1 MSKKKLTAK
10 RKKQLLTMFAV
21 AGVMGNTG
29 IAPTMALA
37 DTLTPTAETATEQ
50 TQANEAKEAI
60 DQTIQNV
67 TEPLVN
73 PTDSTTT
80 ASDSLATTEEAADE
94 TTENTQEQAIE
105 QEQATAAT
113 AESEGDAT
121 NPTAEAPKVAQKA
134 NVAAASKI
142 TGTWGTSSYTFDEN
156 TGVLTIGAGE
166 LSGNEESPWNS
177 GTVNLEAIKKIVLS
191 GKVVA
196 PENSKFLFSTSTS
209 GKDLTNVTEIEGLS
223 QLDTSKVTAMSYM
236 FYGMSSVTSLDVSS
250 FDTSKVTTMD
260 YMFKGMSRLTSL
272 DVSGFDTSKVT
283 EMSKMFA
290 DTPLKKLILGD
301 TFKFVGVEG
310 SLTSAWKRED
320 GKGKAYTAEDFMKN
334 YGTGDLTAG
343 TYVSVEIGTWGTSPY
358 NFDETTGTLTIEAG
372 ELSGYKESP
381 WSENK
386 KVDAKAIKKIVLSG
400 KVVAPENSFLLFSG
414 NTSADK
420 PTNVTEIEGLSQ
432 LDTSNVTDM
441 SKMFKGMSSITS
453 LDVSGFD
460 TSKVTNMQHMFSGM
474 SSVTSLDLSNFD
486 TSKVTNMNYMFADT
500 PLKKL
505 ILGDTFKFVGGA
517 GALTS
522 TWMREDG
529 KGTFYSAAD
538 FMKNYGTGDL
548 TAGTYVSVET
558 DTWGT
563 SPYMFDEDT
572 GTLTIGAGKLSGYK
586 ESPWSSDKVDSKAIK
601 KIVLSGKV
609 VAPENSM
616 SLFSGKDTNHE
627 LTNVTEIEGLSQLDT
642 SKVKNMSWMFCG
654 LSSVTSLDISGF
666 DTSNVTDMAC
676 MFYGMNSITSL
687 EVSSFDTSNV
697 KDMQKMFRHMS
708 SVTSLDLSNFD
719 TSEVTTMNYMFADTP
734 LKKLILGDT
743 FKFVDGTGALTSA
756 WKREDGK
763 GKAYTADDF
772 IKNYGTGDLTAG
784 TYVSATG
791 WWGTSPYNFDENTGT
806 LTIEAGELSGYAE
819 SPWNS
824 GTVDIEAIK
833 KIVLSGKVVAPENSN
848 YLFSTSTAN
857 NDLTNVTEI
866 EGLSQLDTSNVTDMR
881 YMFFGMSSVTGL
893 DVSSFD
899 TSNVTNMYDMF
910 YNLSRVT
917 SLDVSGFDTSN
928 VTSMPYMFTN
938 TSLKKLTLGDTFKFV
953 NGEGDLTSAW
963 KREDGKG
970 TFYSA
975 KDFMK
980 NYGTGDLT
988 AGTYVS
994 VETGTWGTSPYTFD
1008 ENTGVLT
1015 IGAGE
1020 LSSYKE
1026 SPWSENKKVDATAIK
1041 KIVLSGKVVAP
1052 ENSFLL
1058 FSGNTSADKPTNVT
1072 EIEGLSQLDTSNVTD
1087 MSKMFKGMSSI
1098 TSLDVSGFDTSKVT
1112 NMQHMFSG
1120 MSSVTSLDVSGF
1132 DTSNVTDMA
1141 NMFRGM
1147 SSVTSLDLSGF
1158 DTSKVTDMSDMFL
1171 KAPLKK
1177 LILGNH
1183 FKAVGDTGLSAP
1195 KALNDGDQ
1203 LTGNWI
1209 REDGQSKGYSPA
1221 DFMTNYGT
1229 GDLTAGTYVAELVK
1243 SELKPQEYHVGDVN
1257 ITGTYTGD
1265 MSLGRLT
1272 VNGKVV
1278 SWGGSFKDGQF
1289 SYYVGVGKLKVGDK
1303 VVLDGYNK
1311 EKELIDSKE
1320 IEVIS
1325 ESSGSIDQVD
1335 TYKLGDSTITGT
1347 YTGDIHKGKLVVNG
1361 EVISW
1366 GGTYKDGKF
1375 SYYVNS
1381 QIIKAG
1387 DQATIQGYDKFDT
1400 PLGDP
1405 QPVTIGEQLGQL
1417 TEAHRVGISTVIEGS
1432 YTGDVYQGILL
1443 VNGEKV
1449 SQGGSFKDG
1458 KFSYYV
1464 GNLKVSEDDQVVL
1477 MGANNRGQQIPG
1489 SEIGVTIQTPTAE
1502 INELTYKLGTQTIK
1516 GAYGSDT
1523 QVHQGHLFVN
1533 GKLIS
1538 KGGSFKDGAISYYVK
1553 PDLIKADDQVTMNFY
1568 DGSGNLLAENQT
1580 VSVN

>member
-1 MSKKKLTAK
+1 
-10 RKKQLLTMFAV
+10 MFAV

-50 TQANEAKEAI
+50 TQANEAKEVI

-67 TEPLVN
+67 TDPLVN

-80 ASDSLATTEEAADE
+80 ASDSLATTDE
-94 TTENTQEQAIE
+94 TTDDTQDQATE
-105 QEQATAAT
+105 QEQATAPT

-121 NPTAEAPKVAQKA
+121 NPTAEAPKVAKKA
-134 NVAAASKI
+134 NVVAASEI
-142 TGTWGTSSYTFDEN
+142 TGTWGTSPYTFDEN

-166 LSGNEESPWNS
+166 LSGYTESPWSENKN
-177 GTVNLEAIKKIVLS
+177 VDAEAIKKIVLS

-196 PENSKFLFSTSTS
+196 PKNS
-209 GKDLTNVTEIEGLS
+209 
-223 QLDTSKVTAMSYM
+223 
-236 FYGMSSVTSLDVSS
+236 
-250 FDTSKVTTMD
+250 
-260 YMFKGMSRLTSL
+260 R
-272 DVSGFDTSKVT
+272 
-283 EMSKMFA
+283 
-290 DTPLKKLILGD
+290 
-301 TFKFVGVEG
+301 
-310 SLTSAWKRED
+310 
-320 GKGKAYTAEDFMKN
+320 
-334 YGTGDLTAG
+334 
-343 TYVSVEIGTWGTSPY
+343 
-358 NFDETTGTLTIEAG
+358 
-372 ELSGYKESP
+372 
-381 WSENK
+381 
-386 KVDAKAIKKIVLSG
+386 
-400 KVVAPENSFLLFSG
+400 LLFSG
-414 NTSADK
+414 NTPAEK
-420 PTNVTEIEGLSQ
+420 LTNVTEIEGLSQ

-441 SKMFKGMSSITS
+441 SYMFFGMSSVTS
-453 LDVSGFD
+453 LDVSSFD
-460 TSKVTNMQHMFSGM
+460 TSNVTTMSYMFYGM
-474 SSVTSLDLSNFD
+474 SSVTGLDVSNFDTSNVTTMGYMFKGMGSVTSLDLSNFD
-486 TSKVTNMNYMFADT
+486 TSNVTDMTDMFFGT
-500 PLKKL
+500 SLKKL
-505 ILGDTFKFVGGA
+505 ILGDTFKFV
-517 GALTS
+517 
-522 TWMREDG
+522 
-529 KGTFYSAAD
+529 
-538 FMKNYGTGDL
+538 
-548 TAGTYVSVET
+548 
-558 DTWGT
+558 
-563 SPYMFDEDT
+563 
-572 GTLTIGAGKLSGYK
+572 AGK
-586 ESPWSSDKVDSKAIK
+586 
-601 KIVLSGKV
+601 
-609 VAPENSM
+609 
-616 SLFSGKDTNHE
+616 
-627 LTNVTEIEGLSQLDT
+627 
-642 SKVKNMSWMFCG
+642 
-654 LSSVTSLDISGF
+654 
-666 DTSNVTDMAC
+666 
-676 MFYGMNSITSL
+676 
-687 EVSSFDTSNV
+687 
-697 KDMQKMFRHMS
+697 
-708 SVTSLDLSNFD
+708 
-719 TSEVTTMNYMFADTP
+719 
-734 LKKLILGDT
+734 
-743 FKFVDGTGALTSA
+743 GALTSA

-763 GKAYTADDF
+763 GKAYTA
-772 IKNYGTGDLTAG
+772 A
-784 TYVSATG
+784 
-791 WWGTSPYNFDENTGT
+791 
-806 LTIEAGELSGYAE
+806 
-819 SPWNS
+819 
-824 GTVDIEAIK
+824 
-833 KIVLSGKVVAPENSN
+833 
-848 YLFSTSTAN
+848 
-857 NDLTNVTEI
+857 
-866 EGLSQLDTSNVTDMR
+866 
-881 YMFFGMSSVTGL
+881 
-893 DVSSFD
+893 
-899 TSNVTNMYDMF
+899 
-910 YNLSRVT
+910 
-917 SLDVSGFDTSN
+917 
-928 VTSMPYMFTN
+928 
-938 TSLKKLTLGDTFKFV
+938 
-953 NGEGDLTSAW
+953 
-963 KREDGKG
+963 
-970 TFYSA
+970 
-975 KDFMK
+975 DFMK

-994 VETGTWGTSPYTFD
+994 VETGTWGTSPYMFD

-1015 IGAGE
+1015 IEAGE
-1020 LSSYKE
+1020 LSGYEE
-1026 SPWSENKKVDATAIK
+1026 SPWNSDKVDSEAIK
-1041 KIVLSGKVVAP
+1041 KIVLAGKVVAP
-1052 ENSFLL
+1052 EDSAYL
-1058 FSGNTSADKPTNVT
+1058 FSSDLTGSKYLNNLT
-1072 EIEGLSQLDTSNVTD
+1072 EIEGLNQLDTSNVTNMREMFKEMSNLTSLDVSSFDTSKVTD
-1087 MSKMFKGMSSI
+1087 MSYMFYRNGV
-1098 TSLDVSGFDTSKVT
+1098 TSLDVSGFDISKVT
-1112 NMQHMFSG
+1112 VMSYMFLGMKNITNLDVNGWNTSNVTSMYGMFSG

-1147 SSVTSLDLSGF
+1147 SSVTSLDVSGF
-1158 DTSKVTDMSDMFL
+1158 DTSNVTTMENMFYNISSVTSLDLSVFDTSNVTTMQDMF
-1171 KAPLKK
+1171 KDTPLAK
-1177 LILGNH
+1177 LTLGDH
-1183 FKAVGDTGLSAP
+1183 FKAVGDTKLSAP
-1195 KALNDGDQ
+1195 KALNEGDQ

-1417 TEAHRVGISTVIEGS
+1417 TEAHRVGISTVIEGN

-1489 SEIGVTIQTPTAE
+1489 SEIDVTIQTPTAE
-1502 INELTYKLGTQTIK
+1502 INELTYKIGTQTIK

>member
-37 DTLTPTAETATEQ
+37 DTLSPTAETSTEQ
-50 TQANEAKEAI
+50 TQANEAKEVI

-80 ASDSLATTEEAADE
+80 TSDSLAQTDE
-94 TTENTQEQAIE
+94 TTDDTQDQATE

-134 NVAAASKI
+134 NVAATSEI
-142 TGTWGTSSYTFDEN
+142 TGTWGTSPYTFDEN

-166 LSGNEESPWNS
+166 LSGYKESPWNS
-177 GTVNLEAIKKIVLS
+177 KKVDAKSIKKIVLS

-196 PENSKFLFSTSTS
+196 PEDSRRLFSYSY
-209 GKDLTNVTEIEGLS
+209 LANVTEIEGLS
-223 QLDTSKVTAMSYM
+223 QLDTSNVTNMEYM
-236 FYGMSSVTSLDVSS
+236 FHGMRSVTSLDVSG
-250 FDTSKVTTMD
+250 FDTSNVTNMD
-260 YMFKGMSRLTSL
+260 AMFYSMSNVTSL

-283 EMSKMFA
+283 EMAFMFDSMSRLTSLDLNSFDTSNVAYMGDMFRRMSSLTSLDLSNFDTSKVTDMGAMFA

-301 TFKFVGVEG
+301 TFKFVGSG
-310 SLTSAWKRED
+310 SENAKLTSAWKRAD
-320 GKGKAYTAEDFMKN
+320 GKGKVYT
-334 YGTGDLTAG
+334 
-343 TYVSVEIGTWGTSPY
+343 
-358 NFDETTGTLTIEAG
+358 
-372 ELSGYKESP
+372 
-381 WSENK
+381 
-386 KVDAKAIKKIVLSG
+386 
-400 KVVAPENSFLLFSG
+400 
-414 NTSADK
+414 
-420 PTNVTEIEGLSQ
+420 
-432 LDTSNVTDM
+432 
-441 SKMFKGMSSITS
+441 
-453 LDVSGFD
+453 
-460 TSKVTNMQHMFSGM
+460 
-474 SSVTSLDLSNFD
+474 
-486 TSKVTNMNYMFADT
+486 
-500 PLKKL
+500 
-505 ILGDTFKFVGGA
+505 
-517 GALTS
+517 
-522 TWMREDG
+522 
-529 KGTFYSAAD
+529 AAD
-538 FMKNYGTGDL
+538 FM
-548 TAGTYVSVET
+548 
-558 DTWGT
+558 
-563 SPYMFDEDT
+563 
-572 GTLTIGAGKLSGYK
+572 
-586 ESPWSSDKVDSKAIK
+586 
-601 KIVLSGKV
+601 
-609 VAPENSM
+609 
-616 SLFSGKDTNHE
+616 
-627 LTNVTEIEGLSQLDT
+627 
-642 SKVKNMSWMFCG
+642 
-654 LSSVTSLDISGF
+654 
-666 DTSNVTDMAC
+666 
-676 MFYGMNSITSL
+676 
-687 EVSSFDTSNV
+687 
-697 KDMQKMFRHMS
+697 
-708 SVTSLDLSNFD
+708 
-719 TSEVTTMNYMFADTP
+719 
-734 LKKLILGDT
+734 
-743 FKFVDGTGALTSA
+743 
-756 WKREDGK
+756 
-763 GKAYTADDF
+763 
-772 IKNYGTGDLTAG
+772 KNYGTGDLTAG

-806 LTIEAGELSGYAE
+806 LTIEAGELSGYE
-819 SPWNS
+819 KSPWNS
-824 GTVDIEAIK
+824 GTVDYEAIK
-833 KIVLSGKVVAPENSN
+833 KIVLSGKVVAPKYSG
-848 YLFSTSTAN
+848 YLFSSTYTGKQ
-857 NDLTNVTEI
+857 LKNVTEI

-881 YMFFGMSSVTGL
+881 CMFSDMRSVINL
-893 DVSSFD
+893 DVSGFD
-899 TSNVTNMYDMF
+899 TSNVTSMNYMFKNM
-910 YNLSRVT
+910 SSIT

-928 VTSMPYMFTN
+928 VTGMYTMFQGLSRV
-938 TSLKKLTLGDTFKFV
+938 TSLDLSNFDTHKVTDMRDMFVDTPLKKLILGDTFKFV
-953 NGEGDLTSAW
+953 ESGSENAKLTSAW
-963 KREDGKG
+963 KREDGTGKVY
-970 TFYSA
+970 TA
-975 KDFMK
+975 EDFMK

-994 VETGTWGTSPYTFD
+994 VETGTWGTSPYMFD

-1015 IGAGE
+1015 IEAGE
-1020 LSSYKE
+1020 LSGYEE
-1026 SPWSENKKVDATAIK
+1026 SPWNSDKVDSEAIK
-1041 KIVLSGKVVAP
+1041 KIVLAGKVVAP
-1052 ENSFLL
+1052 EDSSNL
-1058 FSGNTSADKPTNVT
+1058 FSYSYLKNVT
-1072 EIEGLSQLDTSNVTD
+1072 EIDGLSQLDTSNVTD
-1087 MSKMFKGMSSI
+1087 MREMFRGMNSI
-1098 TSLDVSGFDTSKVT
+1098 TSLDLSGFDTSNVT
-1112 NMQHMFSG
+1112 NMKWMFG
-1120 MSSVTSLDVSGF
+1120 GGLRSVTSLDLSGF
-1132 DTSNVTDMA
+1132 DTSNVTDMYA
-1141 NMFRGM
+1141 MFYDM
-1147 SSVTSLDLSGF
+1147 SNLTSLDLSNF

-1171 KAPLKK
+1171 IVPLKK
-1177 LILGNH
+1177 LILGDH
-1183 FKAVGDTGLSAP
+1183 FKAVEDTKLSAP

-1347 YTGDIHKGKLVVNG
+1347 YTGDIYKGKLVVNG

-1417 TEAHRVGISTVIEGS
+1417 TEAHRVGISTVIEGN

-1489 SEIGVTIQTPTAE
+1489 SEIDVTIQTPTAE
-1502 INELTYKLGTQTIK
+1502 INELTYKIGTQTIK

>member
-21 AGVMGNTG
+21 AGVMGNAG

-37 DTLTPTAETATEQ
+37 DTLSPTAETATEQ
-50 TQANEAKEAI
+50 TQANEAKEVI

-80 ASDSLATTEEAADE
+80 TSDSLATTDEATDE
-94 TTENTQEQAIE
+94 TTENTQEQAKE

-134 NVAAASKI
+134 NVAATSEI
-142 TGTWGTSSYTFDEN
+142 TGTW
-156 TGVLTIGAGE
+156 V
-166 LSGNEESPWNS
+166 
-177 GTVNLEAIKKIVLS
+177 
-191 GKVVA
+191 
-196 PENSKFLFSTSTS
+196 
-209 GKDLTNVTEIEGLS
+209 
-223 QLDTSKVTAMSYM
+223 
-236 FYGMSSVTSLDVSS
+236 
-250 FDTSKVTTMD
+250 
-260 YMFKGMSRLTSL
+260 
-272 DVSGFDTSKVT
+272 
-283 EMSKMFA
+283 
-290 DTPLKKLILGD
+290 
-301 TFKFVGVEG
+301 
-310 SLTSAWKRED
+310 
-320 GKGKAYTAEDFMKN
+320 
-334 YGTGDLTAG
+334 
-343 TYVSVEIGTWGTSPY
+343 
-358 NFDETTGTLTIEAG
+358 
-372 ELSGYKESP
+372 
-381 WSENK
+381 
-386 KVDAKAIKKIVLSG
+386 
-400 KVVAPENSFLLFSG
+400 
-414 NTSADK
+414 
-420 PTNVTEIEGLSQ
+420 
-432 LDTSNVTDM
+432 
-441 SKMFKGMSSITS
+441 
-453 LDVSGFD
+453 
-460 TSKVTNMQHMFSGM
+460 
-474 SSVTSLDLSNFD
+474 
-486 TSKVTNMNYMFADT
+486 
-500 PLKKL
+500 
-505 ILGDTFKFVGGA
+505 
-517 GALTS
+517 
-522 TWMREDG
+522 
-529 KGTFYSAAD
+529 
-538 FMKNYGTGDL
+538 
-548 TAGTYVSVET
+548 
-558 DTWGT
+558 
-563 SPYMFDEDT
+563 
-572 GTLTIGAGKLSGYK
+572 
-586 ESPWSSDKVDSKAIK
+586 
-601 KIVLSGKV
+601 
-609 VAPENSM
+609 
-616 SLFSGKDTNHE
+616 
-627 LTNVTEIEGLSQLDT
+627 
-642 SKVKNMSWMFCG
+642 
-654 LSSVTSLDISGF
+654 
-666 DTSNVTDMAC
+666 
-676 MFYGMNSITSL
+676 
-687 EVSSFDTSNV
+687 
-697 KDMQKMFRHMS
+697 
-708 SVTSLDLSNFD
+708 
-719 TSEVTTMNYMFADTP
+719 
-734 LKKLILGDT
+734 
-743 FKFVDGTGALTSA
+743 
-756 WKREDGK
+756 
-763 GKAYTADDF
+763 
-772 IKNYGTGDLTAG
+772 
-784 TYVSATG
+784 
-791 WWGTSPYNFDENTGT
+791 
-806 LTIEAGELSGYAE
+806 
-819 SPWNS
+819 
-824 GTVDIEAIK
+824 
-833 KIVLSGKVVAPENSN
+833 
-848 YLFSTSTAN
+848 
-857 NDLTNVTEI
+857 
-866 EGLSQLDTSNVTDMR
+866 
-881 YMFFGMSSVTGL
+881 
-893 DVSSFD
+893 
-899 TSNVTNMYDMF
+899 
-910 YNLSRVT
+910 
-917 SLDVSGFDTSN
+917 
-928 VTSMPYMFTN
+928 
-938 TSLKKLTLGDTFKFV
+938 
-953 NGEGDLTSAW
+953 
-963 KREDGKG
+963 
-970 TFYSA
+970 
-975 KDFMK
+975 
-980 NYGTGDLT
+980 
-988 AGTYVS
+988 
-994 VETGTWGTSPYTFD
+994 TSPYTFD

-1015 IGAGE
+1015 IEAGE
-1020 LSSYKE
+1020 LSGYEE
-1026 SPWSENKKVDATAIK
+1026 SPWNSDKVDSEAIK
-1041 KIVLSGKVVAP
+1041 KIVLAGKVVAP
-1052 ENSFLL
+1052 EDSAYL
-1058 FSGNTSADKPTNVT
+1058 FSSDLTGSKYLNNLT
-1072 EIEGLSQLDTSNVTD
+1072 EIEGLNQLDTSNVTNMCEMFKEMSNLTSLDVSSFDTSKVTD
-1087 MSKMFKGMSSI
+1087 MSYMFYRNGV

-1112 NMQHMFSG
+1112 VMSYMFLGMKNITNLDVNGWNTSNVTSMYGMFSG

-1132 DTSNVTDMA
+1132 DTCNVTTMRE
-1141 NMFRGM
+1141 MFREMGNL
-1147 SSVTSLDLSGF
+1147 TSLDLSGF
-1158 DTSKVTDMSDMFL
+1158 DTSNVTDMSTMFYDMDNLTSLDVSSFDTS
-1171 KAPLKK
+1171 KVTTMGSMFKNTPLAK
-1177 LILGNH
+1177 LTLGDH

-1489 SEIGVTIQTPTAE
+1489 SEIDVTIQTPTAE
-1502 INELTYKLGTQTIK
+1502 INELTYKIGTQTIK

>member
-1 MSKKKLTAK
+1 
-10 RKKQLLTMFAV
+10 MFAV

-50 TQANEAKEAI
+50 TQANEAKEVI

-67 TEPLVN
+67 TDPLVN

-80 ASDSLATTEEAADE
+80 ASDSLATTDE
-94 TTENTQEQAIE
+94 TTDDTQD
-105 QEQATAAT
+105 QATAPT

-121 NPTAEAPKVAQKA
+121 NPTAEAPKVAKKA
-134 NVAAASKI
+134 NVVAASEI
-142 TGTWGTSSYTFDEN
+142 TGTWGTSPYTFDEN

-166 LSGNEESPWNS
+166 LSGYTESPWSENKN
-177 GTVNLEAIKKIVLS
+177 VDAEAIKKIVLS

-196 PENSKFLFSTSTS
+196 PKNSRLLFSGNTPAEKLTNVTEIEGLSQLDTSNVTDMWKMFKDMSSITSLDVSGFDTSNVTDMRSMFYGMSSVTSLDVSNFDTSKVTFMSYMFADAPLKKLTLGDTFKFVEANASLTSAWKREDGKGTFYSAEDFMKNYGTGDLTAGTYVSVETDTWGTSPYMFDKDTGTLTIGAGELSGYKESPWSSNKVDNKAIKKIVLAGKVVAPENSNYLFSTSTV

-223 QLDTSKVTAMSYM
+223 QLDTSNVTDMSYM
-236 FYGMSSVTSLDVSS
+236 FFGMSSVTSLDVSS
-250 FDTSKVTTMD
+250 FDTSNVTTMSYMFYGMSSVTGLD
-260 YMFKGMSRLTSL
+260 VSNFDTSNVTTMGYMFKGMGSVTSL
-272 DVSGFDTSKVT
+272 DLSNFDTSNVT
-283 EMSKMFA
+283 DMTDMFFG
-290 DTPLKKLILGD
+290 TSLKKLILGD
-301 TFKFVGVEG
+301 TFKFVAGKG
-310 SLTSAWKRED
+310 ALASAWKRED
-320 GKGKAYTAEDFMKN
+320 GKGKAYTAADFMKN

-372 ELSGYKESP
+372 ELSG
-381 WSENK
+381 
-386 KVDAKAIKKIVLSG
+386 
-400 KVVAPENSFLLFSG
+400 
-414 NTSADK
+414 
-420 PTNVTEIEGLSQ
+420 
-432 LDTSNVTDM
+432 
-441 SKMFKGMSSITS
+441 
-453 LDVSGFD
+453 
-460 TSKVTNMQHMFSGM
+460 
-474 SSVTSLDLSNFD
+474 
-486 TSKVTNMNYMFADT
+486 
-500 PLKKL
+500 
-505 ILGDTFKFVGGA
+505 FV
-517 GALTS
+517 
-522 TWMREDG
+522 
-529 KGTFYSAAD
+529 
-538 FMKNYGTGDL
+538 
-548 TAGTYVSVET
+548 
-558 DTWGT
+558 
-563 SPYMFDEDT
+563 
-572 GTLTIGAGKLSGYK
+572 
-586 ESPWSSDKVDSKAIK
+586 
-601 KIVLSGKV
+601 
-609 VAPENSM
+609 
-616 SLFSGKDTNHE
+616 
-627 LTNVTEIEGLSQLDT
+627 
-642 SKVKNMSWMFCG
+642 
-654 LSSVTSLDISGF
+654 
-666 DTSNVTDMAC
+666 
-676 MFYGMNSITSL
+676 
-687 EVSSFDTSNV
+687 
-697 KDMQKMFRHMS
+697 
-708 SVTSLDLSNFD
+708 
-719 TSEVTTMNYMFADTP
+719 
-734 LKKLILGDT
+734 
-743 FKFVDGTGALTSA
+743 
-756 WKREDGK
+756 
-763 GKAYTADDF
+763 
-772 IKNYGTGDLTAG
+772 
-784 TYVSATG
+784 
-791 WWGTSPYNFDENTGT
+791 
-806 LTIEAGELSGYAE
+806 
-819 SPWNS
+819 
-824 GTVDIEAIK
+824 
-833 KIVLSGKVVAPENSN
+833 
-848 YLFSTSTAN
+848 
-857 NDLTNVTEI
+857 
-866 EGLSQLDTSNVTDMR
+866 
-881 YMFFGMSSVTGL
+881 
-893 DVSSFD
+893 
-899 TSNVTNMYDMF
+899 
-910 YNLSRVT
+910 
-917 SLDVSGFDTSN
+917 
-928 VTSMPYMFTN
+928 
-938 TSLKKLTLGDTFKFV
+938 
-953 NGEGDLTSAW
+953 
-963 KREDGKG
+963 
-970 TFYSA
+970 
-975 KDFMK
+975 
-980 NYGTGDLT
+980 
-988 AGTYVS
+988 
-994 VETGTWGTSPYTFD
+994 
-1008 ENTGVLT
+1008 
-1015 IGAGE
+1015 
-1020 LSSYKE
+1020 E

-1147 SSVTSLDLSGF
+1147 SSVTSLDVSGF
-1158 DTSKVTDMSDMFL
+1158 DTSNVTTMENMFYNISSVTSLDLSVFDTSNVTTMQDMF
-1171 KAPLKK
+1171 KDTPLAK
-1177 LILGNH
+1177 LTLGDH
-1183 FKAVGDTGLSAP
+1183 FKAVGDTKLSAP

-1449 SQGGSFKDG
+1449 SQGGRFKDG

-1489 SEIGVTIQTPTAE
+1489 SEIDVTIQTPTAE
-1502 INELTYKLGTQTIK
+1502 INELTYKIGTQTIK

>member
-21 AGVMGNTG
+21 AGVMGNAG
-29 IAPTMALA
+29 IALTMALA
-37 DTLTPTAETATEQ
+37 DTLSPTAETATEQ
-50 TQANEAKEAI
+50 TQANEAKEVI

-80 ASDSLATTEEAADE
+80 TSDSLAQTDE
-94 TTENTQEQAIE
+94 TTDDTQDQATE

-113 AESEGDAT
+113 AESEGNAT

-134 NVAAASKI
+134 NVAATSEI
-142 TGTWGTSSYTFDEN
+142 TGTWGTSPYTFDEN

-166 LSGNEESPWNS
+166 LSGYKESPWNS
-177 GTVNLEAIKKIVLS
+177 KKVDAKSIKKIVLS

-196 PENSKFLFSTSTS
+196 PEDSRRLFSYSY
-209 GKDLTNVTEIEGLS
+209 LANVTEIEGLS
-223 QLDTSKVTAMSYM
+223 QLDTSNVTNMEYM
-236 FYGMSSVTSLDVSS
+236 FHGMRSVTSLDVSG
-250 FDTSKVTTMD
+250 FDTSNVTNMD
-260 YMFKGMSRLTSL
+260 AMFYSMSNVTSL

-283 EMSKMFA
+283 EMAFMFDSMSRLTSLDLNSFDTSKVTVMDSMFFGMQSLTSLDISGFDTSNVAYMGDMFRRMSSLTSLDLSNFDTSKVTDMGAMFA

-301 TFKFVGVEG
+301 TFKFVESG
-310 SLTSAWKRED
+310 SENAKLTSAWKRAD
-320 GKGKAYTAEDFMKN
+320 DKGKVYT
-334 YGTGDLTAG
+334 
-343 TYVSVEIGTWGTSPY
+343 
-358 NFDETTGTLTIEAG
+358 
-372 ELSGYKESP
+372 
-381 WSENK
+381 
-386 KVDAKAIKKIVLSG
+386 
-400 KVVAPENSFLLFSG
+400 
-414 NTSADK
+414 
-420 PTNVTEIEGLSQ
+420 
-432 LDTSNVTDM
+432 
-441 SKMFKGMSSITS
+441 
-453 LDVSGFD
+453 
-460 TSKVTNMQHMFSGM
+460 
-474 SSVTSLDLSNFD
+474 
-486 TSKVTNMNYMFADT
+486 
-500 PLKKL
+500 
-505 ILGDTFKFVGGA
+505 
-517 GALTS
+517 
-522 TWMREDG
+522 
-529 KGTFYSAAD
+529 AAD
-538 FMKNYGTGDL
+538 FM
-548 TAGTYVSVET
+548 
-558 DTWGT
+558 
-563 SPYMFDEDT
+563 
-572 GTLTIGAGKLSGYK
+572 
-586 ESPWSSDKVDSKAIK
+586 
-601 KIVLSGKV
+601 
-609 VAPENSM
+609 
-616 SLFSGKDTNHE
+616 
-627 LTNVTEIEGLSQLDT
+627 
-642 SKVKNMSWMFCG
+642 
-654 LSSVTSLDISGF
+654 
-666 DTSNVTDMAC
+666 
-676 MFYGMNSITSL
+676 
-687 EVSSFDTSNV
+687 
-697 KDMQKMFRHMS
+697 
-708 SVTSLDLSNFD
+708 
-719 TSEVTTMNYMFADTP
+719 
-734 LKKLILGDT
+734 
-743 FKFVDGTGALTSA
+743 
-756 WKREDGK
+756 
-763 GKAYTADDF
+763 
-772 IKNYGTGDLTAG
+772 KNYGTGDLTAG

-806 LTIEAGELSGYAE
+806 LTIEAGELSGYE
-819 SPWNS
+819 KSPWNS
-824 GTVDIEAIK
+824 GTVDYEAIK
-833 KIVLSGKVVAPENSN
+833 KIVLSGKVVAPKYSG
-848 YLFSTSTAN
+848 YLFSSTYTGKQ
-857 NDLTNVTEI
+857 LKNVTEI

-881 YMFFGMSSVTGL
+881 CMFS
-893 DVSSFD
+893 
-899 TSNVTNMYDMF
+899 DMR
-910 YNLSRVT
+910 SIT

-928 VTSMPYMFTN
+928 VTGMYTMFQGLSRV
-938 TSLKKLTLGDTFKFV
+938 TSLDLSNFDTHKVTDMRDMFVDTPLKKLILGDTFKFV
-953 NGEGDLTSAW
+953 ESGSENAKLTSAW
-963 KREDGKG
+963 KREDGTGKVY
-970 TFYSA
+970 TA
-975 KDFMK
+975 EDFMK

-994 VETGTWGTSPYTFD
+994 VETGTWGTSPYMFD

-1015 IGAGE
+1015 IEAGE
-1020 LSSYKE
+1020 LSGYKE
-1026 SPWSENKKVDATAIK
+1026 SPWNSGKVDYEAIK
-1041 KIVLSGKVVAP
+1041 KIVLAGKVVAP
-1052 ENSFLL
+1052 EDSAYL
-1058 FSGNTSADKPTNVT
+1058 FSSDLTGSKYLNNLT
-1072 EIEGLSQLDTSNVTD
+1072 EIEGLNQLDTSNVTNMSYMFKEMSNLTSLDVSSFDTSKVTD
-1087 MSKMFKGMSSI
+1087 MSYMFYRNGV

-1112 NMQHMFSG
+1112 VMSYMFLGMKNITNLDVNGWNTSNVTSMHGMFSG

-1132 DTSNVTDMA
+1132 DTCNVTTMRE
-1141 NMFRGM
+1141 MFREMGNL
-1147 SSVTSLDLSGF
+1147 TSLDLSGF
-1158 DTSKVTDMSDMFL
+1158 DTSNVTDMSTMFYDMDNLTSLDVSSFDTS
-1171 KAPLKK
+1171 KVTTMESMFKNTPLAK
-1177 LILGNH
+1177 LTLGDH
-1183 FKAVGDTGLSAP
+1183 FKAVEDTGLSAP

-1278 SWGGSFKDGQF
+1278 GWGGSFKDGQF
-1289 SYYVGVGKLKVGDK
+1289 SYYVGAGKLKVGDK

-1361 EVISW
+1361 EVVSW

-1489 SEIGVTIQTPTAE
+1489 SEIDVTIQTPTAE
-1502 INELTYKLGTQTIK
+1502 INELTYKIGTQTIK

>member
-50 TQANEAKEAI
+50 TQANEAKEVI

-67 TEPLVN
+67 TDPLVN

-80 ASDSLATTEEAADE
+80 ASDSLATTDE
-94 TTENTQEQAIE
+94 TTDDTQDQATE
-105 QEQATAAT
+105 QEQATAPT

-121 NPTAEAPKVAQKA
+121 NPTAEAPKVAKKA
-134 NVAAASKI
+134 NVVAASEI
-142 TGTWGTSSYTFDEN
+142 TGTWGTSPYTFDEN

-166 LSGNEESPWNS
+166 LSGYTESPWSENKN
-177 GTVNLEAIKKIVLS
+177 VDAEAIKKIVLS

-196 PENSKFLFSTSTS
+196 PKNSRLLFSGNTPAEKLTNVTEIEGLSQLDTSNVTDMWKMFKDMSSITSLDVSGFDTSNVTDMRSMFYGMSSVTSLDVSNFDTSKVTFMSYMFADAPLKKLTLGDTFKFVEANASLTSAWKREDGKGTFYSAEDFMKNYGTGDLTAGTYVSVETDTWGTSPYMFDKDTGTLTIGAGELSGYKESPWSSNKVDNKAIKKIVLAGKVVAPENSNYLFSTSTV

-223 QLDTSKVTAMSYM
+223 QLDTSNVTDMSYM
-236 FYGMSSVTSLDVSS
+236 FFGMSSVTSLDVSS
-250 FDTSKVTTMD
+250 FDTSNVTTMSYMFYGMSSVTGLD
-260 YMFKGMSRLTSL
+260 VSNFDTSNVTTMGYMFKGMGSVTSL
-272 DVSGFDTSKVT
+272 DLSNFDTSNVT
-283 EMSKMFA
+283 DMTDMFFG
-290 DTPLKKLILGD
+290 TSLKKLILGD
-301 TFKFVGVEG
+301 TFKFVAGKG
-310 SLTSAWKRED
+310 ALTSAWKRED
-320 GKGKAYTAEDFMKN
+320 GKGKAYTAADFMKN

-372 ELSGYKESP
+372 ELSG
-381 WSENK
+381 
-386 KVDAKAIKKIVLSG
+386 
-400 KVVAPENSFLLFSG
+400 
-414 NTSADK
+414 
-420 PTNVTEIEGLSQ
+420 
-432 LDTSNVTDM
+432 
-441 SKMFKGMSSITS
+441 
-453 LDVSGFD
+453 
-460 TSKVTNMQHMFSGM
+460 
-474 SSVTSLDLSNFD
+474 
-486 TSKVTNMNYMFADT
+486 
-500 PLKKL
+500 
-505 ILGDTFKFVGGA
+505 FV
-517 GALTS
+517 
-522 TWMREDG
+522 
-529 KGTFYSAAD
+529 
-538 FMKNYGTGDL
+538 
-548 TAGTYVSVET
+548 
-558 DTWGT
+558 
-563 SPYMFDEDT
+563 
-572 GTLTIGAGKLSGYK
+572 
-586 ESPWSSDKVDSKAIK
+586 
-601 KIVLSGKV
+601 
-609 VAPENSM
+609 
-616 SLFSGKDTNHE
+616 
-627 LTNVTEIEGLSQLDT
+627 
-642 SKVKNMSWMFCG
+642 
-654 LSSVTSLDISGF
+654 
-666 DTSNVTDMAC
+666 
-676 MFYGMNSITSL
+676 
-687 EVSSFDTSNV
+687 
-697 KDMQKMFRHMS
+697 
-708 SVTSLDLSNFD
+708 
-719 TSEVTTMNYMFADTP
+719 
-734 LKKLILGDT
+734 
-743 FKFVDGTGALTSA
+743 
-756 WKREDGK
+756 
-763 GKAYTADDF
+763 
-772 IKNYGTGDLTAG
+772 
-784 TYVSATG
+784 
-791 WWGTSPYNFDENTGT
+791 
-806 LTIEAGELSGYAE
+806 
-819 SPWNS
+819 
-824 GTVDIEAIK
+824 
-833 KIVLSGKVVAPENSN
+833 
-848 YLFSTSTAN
+848 
-857 NDLTNVTEI
+857 
-866 EGLSQLDTSNVTDMR
+866 
-881 YMFFGMSSVTGL
+881 
-893 DVSSFD
+893 
-899 TSNVTNMYDMF
+899 
-910 YNLSRVT
+910 
-917 SLDVSGFDTSN
+917 
-928 VTSMPYMFTN
+928 
-938 TSLKKLTLGDTFKFV
+938 
-953 NGEGDLTSAW
+953 
-963 KREDGKG
+963 
-970 TFYSA
+970 
-975 KDFMK
+975 
-980 NYGTGDLT
+980 
-988 AGTYVS
+988 
-994 VETGTWGTSPYTFD
+994 
-1008 ENTGVLT
+1008 
-1015 IGAGE
+1015 
-1020 LSSYKE
+1020 E

-1147 SSVTSLDLSGF
+1147 SSVTSLDVSGF
-1158 DTSKVTDMSDMFL
+1158 DTSNVTTMENMFYNISSVTSLDLSVFDTSNVTTMQDMF
-1171 KAPLKK
+1171 KDTPLAK
-1177 LILGNH
+1177 LTLGDH
-1183 FKAVGDTGLSAP
+1183 FKAVGDTKLSAP
-1195 KALNDGDQ
+1195 KALNEGDQ

-1417 TEAHRVGISTVIEGS
+1417 TEAHRVGISTVIEGN

-1449 SQGGSFKDG
+1449 
-1458 KFSYYV
+1458 
-1464 GNLKVSEDDQVVL
+1464 
-1477 MGANNRGQQIPG
+1477 
-1489 SEIGVTIQTPTAE
+1489 
-1502 INELTYKLGTQTIK
+1502 
-1516 GAYGSDT
+1516 
-1523 QVHQGHLFVN
+1523 
-1533 GKLIS
+1533 
-1538 KGGSFKDGAISYYVK
+1538 
-1553 PDLIKADDQVTMNFY
+1553 
-1568 DGSGNLLAENQT
+1568 
-1580 VSVN
+1580 

>member
-37 DTLTPTAETATEQ
+37 DTLTQTAETATEQ
-50 TQANEAKEAI
+50 TQANEAKEVI

-67 TEPLVN
+67 TDPLVN

-80 ASDSLATTEEAADE
+80 TSDSLATTDEATDD
-94 TTENTQEQAIE
+94 TQD
-105 QEQATAAT
+105 QATAAT

-142 TGTWGTSSYTFDEN
+142 TGTWGTSPYTFDEN

-166 LSGNEESPWNS
+166 LSGYKESPWYGNKK
-177 GTVNLEAIKKIVLS
+177 VDPKAIKKIVLS

-196 PENSKFLFSTSTS
+196 PKDSERLFC
-209 GKDLTNVTEIEGLS
+209 NVNFNNLTEIEGLS
-223 QLDTSKVTAMSYM
+223 QLDTSNVTSMVSMFSTLSSLTSLDVSGFDTSNVTTMENMFYDISSIKSLDVSGFDTSNVTNMKSMFQSLSSLTSLDVSGFDTNKVTDMTKMFSGLSSVTSLDVSGFDTSNVTNMSNMFSGLSNLTSLDVSSFDTSNVTTMGYM
-236 FYGMSSVTSLDVSS
+236 FGDMSNITSLDVSGFDTSNVTTMSNMFYNMKSVTSLDVSSFDTSNVTTMFAMFAGMSSVTSLDVSS
-250 FDTSKVTTMD
+250 FDTSKVTTMS
-260 YMFKGMSRLTSL
+260 YMFDDMSNITSL

-283 EMSKMFA
+283 TMSYMFA
-290 DTPLKKLILGD
+290 DTSPKKLILGD
-301 TFKFVGVEG
+301 TFKFVEKNG
-310 SLTSAWKRED
+310 SYAGLTSAWKRED
-320 GKGKAYTAEDFMKN
+320 GKGKAYTAKDFMKN

-343 TYVSVEIGTWGTSPY
+343 TYVS
-358 NFDETTGTLTIEAG
+358 
-372 ELSGYKESP
+372 
-381 WSENK
+381 
-386 KVDAKAIKKIVLSG
+386 
-400 KVVAPENSFLLFSG
+400 
-414 NTSADK
+414 
-420 PTNVTEIEGLSQ
+420 
-432 LDTSNVTDM
+432 
-441 SKMFKGMSSITS
+441 
-453 LDVSGFD
+453 
-460 TSKVTNMQHMFSGM
+460 
-474 SSVTSLDLSNFD
+474 
-486 TSKVTNMNYMFADT
+486 
-500 PLKKL
+500 
-505 ILGDTFKFVGGA
+505 
-517 GALTS
+517 
-522 TWMREDG
+522 
-529 KGTFYSAAD
+529 
-538 FMKNYGTGDL
+538 
-548 TAGTYVSVET
+548 
-558 DTWGT
+558 
-563 SPYMFDEDT
+563 
-572 GTLTIGAGKLSGYK
+572 
-586 ESPWSSDKVDSKAIK
+586 
-601 KIVLSGKV
+601 
-609 VAPENSM
+609 
-616 SLFSGKDTNHE
+616 
-627 LTNVTEIEGLSQLDT
+627 
-642 SKVKNMSWMFCG
+642 
-654 LSSVTSLDISGF
+654 
-666 DTSNVTDMAC
+666 
-676 MFYGMNSITSL
+676 
-687 EVSSFDTSNV
+687 
-697 KDMQKMFRHMS
+697 
-708 SVTSLDLSNFD
+708 
-719 TSEVTTMNYMFADTP
+719 
-734 LKKLILGDT
+734 
-743 FKFVDGTGALTSA
+743 
-756 WKREDGK
+756 
-763 GKAYTADDF
+763 
-772 IKNYGTGDLTAG
+772 
-784 TYVSATG
+784 ATG
-791 WWGTSPYNFDENTGT
+791 LWGTSPYNFDENTGT
-806 LTIEAGELSGYAE
+806 LTIEAGELSGYEE

-824 GTVDIEAIK
+824 GTVDIE
-833 KIVLSGKVVAPENSN
+833 
-848 YLFSTSTAN
+848 
-857 NDLTNVTEI
+857 
-866 EGLSQLDTSNVTDMR
+866 
-881 YMFFGMSSVTGL
+881 
-893 DVSSFD
+893 
-899 TSNVTNMYDMF
+899 
-910 YNLSRVT
+910 
-917 SLDVSGFDTSN
+917 
-928 VTSMPYMFTN
+928 
-938 TSLKKLTLGDTFKFV
+938 
-953 NGEGDLTSAW
+953 
-963 KREDGKG
+963 
-970 TFYSA
+970 
-975 KDFMK
+975 
-980 NYGTGDLT
+980 
-988 AGTYVS
+988 
-994 VETGTWGTSPYTFD
+994 
-1008 ENTGVLT
+1008 
-1015 IGAGE
+1015 
-1020 LSSYKE
+1020 
-1026 SPWSENKKVDATAIK
+1026 AIK

-1147 SSVTSLDLSGF
+1147 SSVTSLDVSGF
-1158 DTSKVTDMSDMFL
+1158 DTSNVTTMENMFYNISSVTSLDLSVFDTSNVTTMQDMF
-1171 KAPLKK
+1171 KDTPLAK
-1177 LILGNH
+1177 LTLGDH

-1335 TYKLGDSTITGT
+1335 TYKLGDSTITGS

-1361 EVISW
+1361 EVVSW

-1417 TEAHRVGISTVIEGS
+1417 TEAHRVGISTVIEGN

-1489 SEIGVTIQTPTAE
+1489 SEIDVTIQTPTAE

>member
-67 TEPLVN
+67 TDPLVN

-80 ASDSLATTEEAADE
+80 TSDSSAPTDEAADE
-94 TTENTQEQAIE
+94 TTDDT
-105 QEQATAAT
+105 QEQATAQDQATAPT

-166 LSGNEESPWNS
+166 LSGYKESPWNS
-177 GTVNLEAIKKIVLS
+177 GTVDNKAIKKIVLS

-196 PENSKFLFSTSTS
+196 PEDSRYLFSTSTS
-209 GKDLTNVTEIEGLS
+209 GKNLTNVTEIEGLS
-223 QLDTSKVTAMSYM
+223 QLDTSKVTNMQYM
-236 FYGMSSVTSLDVSS
+236 FNALSSVTSLD
-250 FDTSKVTTMD
+250 
-260 YMFKGMSRLTSL
+260 L
-272 DVSGFDTSKVT
+272 SGFDTSNVT
-283 EMSKMFA
+283 HMQAMFYN
-290 DTPLKKLILGD
+290 TPLKKLTLGD
-301 TFKFVGVEG
+301 TFKFVNGQG
-310 SLTSAWKRED
+310 GLTSAWKRED
-320 GKGKAYTAEDFMKN
+320 GKGKAYTA
-334 YGTGDLTAG
+334 
-343 TYVSVEIGTWGTSPY
+343 
-358 NFDETTGTLTIEAG
+358 
-372 ELSGYKESP
+372 
-381 WSENK
+381 
-386 KVDAKAIKKIVLSG
+386 
-400 KVVAPENSFLLFSG
+400 
-414 NTSADK
+414 
-420 PTNVTEIEGLSQ
+420 
-432 LDTSNVTDM
+432 
-441 SKMFKGMSSITS
+441 
-453 LDVSGFD
+453 
-460 TSKVTNMQHMFSGM
+460 
-474 SSVTSLDLSNFD
+474 
-486 TSKVTNMNYMFADT
+486 
-500 PLKKL
+500 
-505 ILGDTFKFVGGA
+505 
-517 GALTS
+517 
-522 TWMREDG
+522 
-529 KGTFYSAAD
+529 AD
-538 FMKNYGTGDL
+538 FM
-548 TAGTYVSVET
+548 
-558 DTWGT
+558 
-563 SPYMFDEDT
+563 
-572 GTLTIGAGKLSGYK
+572 
-586 ESPWSSDKVDSKAIK
+586 
-601 KIVLSGKV
+601 
-609 VAPENSM
+609 
-616 SLFSGKDTNHE
+616 
-627 LTNVTEIEGLSQLDT
+627 
-642 SKVKNMSWMFCG
+642 
-654 LSSVTSLDISGF
+654 
-666 DTSNVTDMAC
+666 
-676 MFYGMNSITSL
+676 
-687 EVSSFDTSNV
+687 
-697 KDMQKMFRHMS
+697 
-708 SVTSLDLSNFD
+708 
-719 TSEVTTMNYMFADTP
+719 
-734 LKKLILGDT
+734 
-743 FKFVDGTGALTSA
+743 
-756 WKREDGK
+756 
-763 GKAYTADDF
+763 
-772 IKNYGTGDLTAG
+772 KNYGTGDLTAG

-806 LTIEAGELSGYAE
+806 LTIEAGELSGYEE

-824 GTVDIEAIK
+824 GTVDLEAIK
-833 KIVLSGKVVAPENSN
+833 KIVLSGKVVAPENSEF
-848 YLFSTSTAN
+848 LFSTSAGGK
-857 NDLTNVTEI
+857 DLTNVTEI
-866 EGLSQLDTSNVTDMR
+866 EGLSQMDTSNVTDMG
-881 YMFFGMSSVTGL
+881 YMFYGMSSVTSL
-893 DVSSFD
+893 DLSSFD
-899 TSNVTNMYDMF
+899 TSK
-910 YNLSRVT
+910 
-917 SLDVSGFDTSN
+917 
-928 VTSMPYMFTN
+928 VTSMKSMFHN
-938 TSLKKLTLGDTFKFV
+938 TPLKKLILGDTFKFV
-953 NGEGDLTSAW
+953 GADGKNASLTSAW
-963 KREDGKG
+963 MREDGKG

-975 KDFMK
+975 ADFMK

-994 VETGTWGTSPYTFD
+994 VETDTWGTSPYTFD

-1020 LSSYKE
+1020 LSGAAE
-1026 SPWSENKKVDATAIK
+1026 SPWNSDKVDIKAIK
-1041 KIVLSGKVVAP
+1041 KIVLAGKVVAP
-1052 ENSFLL
+1052 ENANLL
-1058 FSGNTSADKPTNVT
+1058 FTGNSTRGNLANVT
-1072 EIEGLSQLDTSNVTD
+1072 EIEGLSQLDTSNVTS
-1087 MSKMFKGMSSI
+1087 MESMF
-1098 TSLDVSGFDTSKVT
+1098 
-1112 NMQHMFSG
+1112 Q
-1120 MSSVTSLDVSGF
+1120 
-1132 DTSNVTDMA
+1132 
-1141 NMFRGM
+1141 GM

-1158 DTSKVTDMSDMFL
+1158 DTSNVTDMRYMFYDMSNLTNLDLSNFNTSKVTDMASMFSSMGSITSLDVSSFDTSKVTDMSDMFADTSL
-1171 KAPLKK
+1171 NK
-1177 LILGNH
+1177 LTLGDH

-1257 ITGTYTGD
+1257 ITGTYTGN

-1289 SYYVGVGKLKVGDK
+1289 SYYVGAGKLKVGDK

-1311 EKELIDSKE
+1311 EKKLMDSKE

-1335 TYKLGDSTITGT
+1335 AYQLGDSTITGT

-1361 EVISW
+1361 EVVSW

-1387 DQATIQGYDKFDT
+1387 DQATIQGYDKFNT

-1489 SEIGVTIQTPTAE
+1489 SEIDVTIQTPTAE
-1502 INELTYKLGTQTIK
+1502 INELTYKIGTQTIK

>member
-1 MSKKKLTAK
+1 
-10 RKKQLLTMFAV
+10 
-21 AGVMGNTG
+21 
-29 IAPTMALA
+29 
-37 DTLTPTAETATEQ
+37 
-50 TQANEAKEAI
+50 
-60 DQTIQNV
+60 
-67 TEPLVN
+67 
-73 PTDSTTT
+73 
-80 ASDSLATTEEAADE
+80 
-94 TTENTQEQAIE
+94 
-105 QEQATAAT
+105 
-113 AESEGDAT
+113 
-121 NPTAEAPKVAQKA
+121 
-134 NVAAASKI
+134 
-142 TGTWGTSSYTFDEN
+142 
-156 TGVLTIGAGE
+156 
-166 LSGNEESPWNS
+166 
-177 GTVNLEAIKKIVLS
+177 KIVLA

-196 PENSKFLFSTSTS
+196 PENSNYLFSTSTV

-223 QLDTSKVTAMSYM
+223 QLDTSNVTDMSYM
-236 FYGMSSVTSLDVSS
+236 FFGMSSVTSLDVSS
-250 FDTSKVTTMD
+250 FDTSNVTTMSYMFYGMSSVTGLD
-260 YMFKGMSRLTSL
+260 VSNFDTSNVTTMGYMFKGMGSVTSL
-272 DVSGFDTSKVT
+272 DLSNFDTSNVT
-283 EMSKMFA
+283 DMTDMFFG
-290 DTPLKKLILGD
+290 TSLKKLILGD
-301 TFKFVGVEG
+301 TFKFVAGKG
-310 SLTSAWKRED
+310 ALTSAWKRED
-320 GKGKAYTAEDFMKN
+320 GKGKAYTAADFMKN

-372 ELSGYKESP
+372 ELSG
-381 WSENK
+381 
-386 KVDAKAIKKIVLSG
+386 
-400 KVVAPENSFLLFSG
+400 
-414 NTSADK
+414 
-420 PTNVTEIEGLSQ
+420 
-432 LDTSNVTDM
+432 
-441 SKMFKGMSSITS
+441 
-453 LDVSGFD
+453 
-460 TSKVTNMQHMFSGM
+460 
-474 SSVTSLDLSNFD
+474 
-486 TSKVTNMNYMFADT
+486 
-500 PLKKL
+500 
-505 ILGDTFKFVGGA
+505 FV
-517 GALTS
+517 
-522 TWMREDG
+522 
-529 KGTFYSAAD
+529 
-538 FMKNYGTGDL
+538 
-548 TAGTYVSVET
+548 
-558 DTWGT
+558 
-563 SPYMFDEDT
+563 
-572 GTLTIGAGKLSGYK
+572 
-586 ESPWSSDKVDSKAIK
+586 
-601 KIVLSGKV
+601 
-609 VAPENSM
+609 
-616 SLFSGKDTNHE
+616 
-627 LTNVTEIEGLSQLDT
+627 
-642 SKVKNMSWMFCG
+642 
-654 LSSVTSLDISGF
+654 
-666 DTSNVTDMAC
+666 
-676 MFYGMNSITSL
+676 
-687 EVSSFDTSNV
+687 
-697 KDMQKMFRHMS
+697 
-708 SVTSLDLSNFD
+708 
-719 TSEVTTMNYMFADTP
+719 
-734 LKKLILGDT
+734 
-743 FKFVDGTGALTSA
+743 
-756 WKREDGK
+756 
-763 GKAYTADDF
+763 
-772 IKNYGTGDLTAG
+772 
-784 TYVSATG
+784 
-791 WWGTSPYNFDENTGT
+791 
-806 LTIEAGELSGYAE
+806 
-819 SPWNS
+819 
-824 GTVDIEAIK
+824 
-833 KIVLSGKVVAPENSN
+833 
-848 YLFSTSTAN
+848 
-857 NDLTNVTEI
+857 
-866 EGLSQLDTSNVTDMR
+866 
-881 YMFFGMSSVTGL
+881 
-893 DVSSFD
+893 
-899 TSNVTNMYDMF
+899 
-910 YNLSRVT
+910 
-917 SLDVSGFDTSN
+917 
-928 VTSMPYMFTN
+928 
-938 TSLKKLTLGDTFKFV
+938 
-953 NGEGDLTSAW
+953 
-963 KREDGKG
+963 
-970 TFYSA
+970 
-975 KDFMK
+975 
-980 NYGTGDLT
+980 
-988 AGTYVS
+988 
-994 VETGTWGTSPYTFD
+994 
-1008 ENTGVLT
+1008 
-1015 IGAGE
+1015 
-1020 LSSYKE
+1020 E

-1147 SSVTSLDLSGF
+1147 SSVTSLDVSGF
-1158 DTSKVTDMSDMFL
+1158 DTSNVTTMENMFYNISSVTSLDLSVFDTSNVTTMQDMF
-1171 KAPLKK
+1171 KDTPLAK
-1177 LILGNH
+1177 LTLGDH
-1183 FKAVGDTGLSAP
+1183 FKAVGDTKLSAP
-1195 KALNDGDQ
+1195 KALNEGDQ

-1417 TEAHRVGISTVIEGS
+1417 TEAHRVGISTVIEGN

-1464 GNLKVSEDDQVVL
+1464 GNLKVSEDDQV
-1477 MGANNRGQQIPG
+1477 GANNRGQQIPG
-1489 SEIGVTIQTPTAE
+1489 SEIDVTIQTPTAE
-1502 INELTYKLGTQTIK
+1502 INELTYKIGTQTIK

>member
-50 TQANEAKEAI
+50 TQANEAKEVI

-67 TEPLVN
+67 TDPLVN

-80 ASDSLATTEEAADE
+80 TSDSLATTDEATDE
-94 TTENTQEQAIE
+94 TTDDTQDQATE

-113 AESEGDAT
+113 ADSEGDAT

-134 NVAAASKI
+134 NVAAASEI
-142 TGTWGTSSYTFDEN
+142 TGTWGTSPYTFDEN

-166 LSGNEESPWNS
+166 LSGYKESPWNS
-177 GTVNLEAIKKIVLS
+177 KKVDAKSIKKIVLS

-196 PENSKFLFSTSTS
+196 PEDSRRLFSYSY
-209 GKDLTNVTEIEGLS
+209 LTNVTEIEGLS
-223 QLDTSKVTAMSYM
+223 QLDTSNVTNMEYM
-236 FYGMSSVTSLDVSS
+236 FHGMRSVTSLDVSG
-250 FDTSKVTTMD
+250 FDTSNVTNMD
-260 YMFKGMSRLTSL
+260 AMFYSMSNVTSL

-283 EMSKMFA
+283 EMAFMFDSMSRLTSLDLNSFDTSKVTVMDSMFFGMQSLTSLDISGFDTSNIAYMGDMFRRMSSLTSLDLSNFDTSKVTDMGAMFA

-301 TFKFVGVEG
+301 TFKFVESG
-310 SLTSAWKRED
+310 SENAKLTSAWKRAD
-320 GKGKAYTAEDFMKN
+320 GKGKVYTA
-334 YGTGDLTAG
+334 A
-343 TYVSVEIGTWGTSPY
+343 
-358 NFDETTGTLTIEAG
+358 
-372 ELSGYKESP
+372 
-381 WSENK
+381 
-386 KVDAKAIKKIVLSG
+386 
-400 KVVAPENSFLLFSG
+400 
-414 NTSADK
+414 
-420 PTNVTEIEGLSQ
+420 
-432 LDTSNVTDM
+432 
-441 SKMFKGMSSITS
+441 
-453 LDVSGFD
+453 
-460 TSKVTNMQHMFSGM
+460 
-474 SSVTSLDLSNFD
+474 
-486 TSKVTNMNYMFADT
+486 
-500 PLKKL
+500 
-505 ILGDTFKFVGGA
+505 
-517 GALTS
+517 
-522 TWMREDG
+522 
-529 KGTFYSAAD
+529 
-538 FMKNYGTGDL
+538 
-548 TAGTYVSVET
+548 
-558 DTWGT
+558 
-563 SPYMFDEDT
+563 
-572 GTLTIGAGKLSGYK
+572 
-586 ESPWSSDKVDSKAIK
+586 
-601 KIVLSGKV
+601 
-609 VAPENSM
+609 
-616 SLFSGKDTNHE
+616 
-627 LTNVTEIEGLSQLDT
+627 
-642 SKVKNMSWMFCG
+642 
-654 LSSVTSLDISGF
+654 
-666 DTSNVTDMAC
+666 
-676 MFYGMNSITSL
+676 
-687 EVSSFDTSNV
+687 
-697 KDMQKMFRHMS
+697 
-708 SVTSLDLSNFD
+708 
-719 TSEVTTMNYMFADTP
+719 
-734 LKKLILGDT
+734 
-743 FKFVDGTGALTSA
+743 
-756 WKREDGK
+756 
-763 GKAYTADDF
+763 
-772 IKNYGTGDLTAG
+772 
-784 TYVSATG
+784 
-791 WWGTSPYNFDENTGT
+791 
-806 LTIEAGELSGYAE
+806 
-819 SPWNS
+819 
-824 GTVDIEAIK
+824 
-833 KIVLSGKVVAPENSN
+833 
-848 YLFSTSTAN
+848 
-857 NDLTNVTEI
+857 
-866 EGLSQLDTSNVTDMR
+866 
-881 YMFFGMSSVTGL
+881 
-893 DVSSFD
+893 
-899 TSNVTNMYDMF
+899 
-910 YNLSRVT
+910 
-917 SLDVSGFDTSN
+917 
-928 VTSMPYMFTN
+928 
-938 TSLKKLTLGDTFKFV
+938 
-953 NGEGDLTSAW
+953 
-963 KREDGKG
+963 
-970 TFYSA
+970 
-975 KDFMK
+975 DFMK

-994 VETGTWGTSPYTFD
+994 VETGTWGTSPYMFD

-1015 IGAGE
+1015 IEAGE
-1020 LSSYKE
+1020 LSGYEE
-1026 SPWSENKKVDATAIK
+1026 SPWNSDKVVSESIK
-1041 KIVLSGKVVAP
+1041 KIVLAGKVVAP
-1052 ENSFLL
+1052 EDSSNL
-1058 FSGNTSADKPTNVT
+1058 FSYSYLKNVT
-1072 EIEGLSQLDTSNVTD
+1072 EIDGLSQLDTSNVTD
-1087 MSKMFKGMSSI
+1087 MRE
-1098 TSLDVSGFDTSKVT
+1098 
-1112 NMQHMFSG
+1112 
-1120 MSSVTSLDVSGF
+1120 
-1132 DTSNVTDMA
+1132 
-1141 NMFRGM
+1141 MFRGM
-1147 SSVTSLDLSGF
+1147 NSITSLDLSGF
-1158 DTSKVTDMSDMFL
+1158 DTSKVTTMGSMF
-1171 KAPLKK
+1171 KNTPLAK
-1177 LILGNH
+1177 LTLGDH

-1195 KALNDGDQ
+1195 KALNEGDQ

-1289 SYYVGVGKLKVGDK
+1289 SYYVGVGKLK

-1417 TEAHRVGISTVIEGS
+1417 TEAHRVGISTVIEGN

-1502 INELTYKLGTQTIK
+1502 INELTYKIGTQTIK

-1538 KGGSFKDGAISYYVK
+1538 KGGSFKDRAISYYVK

>member
-37 DTLTPTAETATEQ
+37 DTLSPTAETSTEQ
-50 TQANEAKEAI
+50 TQANEAKEVI

-67 TEPLVN
+67 TDPLVN

-80 ASDSLATTEEAADE
+80 ASDSLATTDE
-94 TTENTQEQAIE
+94 TTENTQEQA
-105 QEQATAAT
+105 TAPT
-113 AESEGDAT
+113 AESEEDAT

-134 NVAAASKI
+134 NVAAAS
-142 TGTWGTSSYTFDEN
+142 
-156 TGVLTIGAGE
+156 
-166 LSGNEESPWNS
+166 
-177 GTVNLEAIKKIVLS
+177 
-191 GKVVA
+191 
-196 PENSKFLFSTSTS
+196 
-209 GKDLTNVTEIEGLS
+209 EI
-223 QLDTSKVTAMSYM
+223 
-236 FYGMSSVTSLDVSS
+236 
-250 FDTSKVTTMD
+250 
-260 YMFKGMSRLTSL
+260 
-272 DVSGFDTSKVT
+272 
-283 EMSKMFA
+283 
-290 DTPLKKLILGD
+290 
-301 TFKFVGVEG
+301 
-310 SLTSAWKRED
+310 
-320 GKGKAYTAEDFMKN
+320 
-334 YGTGDLTAG
+334 
-343 TYVSVEIGTWGTSPY
+343 
-358 NFDETTGTLTIEAG
+358 
-372 ELSGYKESP
+372 
-381 WSENK
+381 
-386 KVDAKAIKKIVLSG
+386 
-400 KVVAPENSFLLFSG
+400 
-414 NTSADK
+414 
-420 PTNVTEIEGLSQ
+420 
-432 LDTSNVTDM
+432 
-441 SKMFKGMSSITS
+441 
-453 LDVSGFD
+453 
-460 TSKVTNMQHMFSGM
+460 
-474 SSVTSLDLSNFD
+474 
-486 TSKVTNMNYMFADT
+486 
-500 PLKKL
+500 
-505 ILGDTFKFVGGA
+505 
-517 GALTS
+517 
-522 TWMREDG
+522 
-529 KGTFYSAAD
+529 
-538 FMKNYGTGDL
+538 
-548 TAGTYVSVET
+548 
-558 DTWGT
+558 
-563 SPYMFDEDT
+563 
-572 GTLTIGAGKLSGYK
+572 
-586 ESPWSSDKVDSKAIK
+586 
-601 KIVLSGKV
+601 
-609 VAPENSM
+609 
-616 SLFSGKDTNHE
+616 
-627 LTNVTEIEGLSQLDT
+627 
-642 SKVKNMSWMFCG
+642 
-654 LSSVTSLDISGF
+654 
-666 DTSNVTDMAC
+666 
-676 MFYGMNSITSL
+676 
-687 EVSSFDTSNV
+687 
-697 KDMQKMFRHMS
+697 
-708 SVTSLDLSNFD
+708 
-719 TSEVTTMNYMFADTP
+719 
-734 LKKLILGDT
+734 
-743 FKFVDGTGALTSA
+743 
-756 WKREDGK
+756 
-763 GKAYTADDF
+763 
-772 IKNYGTGDLTAG
+772 
-784 TYVSATG
+784 
-791 WWGTSPYNFDENTGT
+791 
-806 LTIEAGELSGYAE
+806 
-819 SPWNS
+819 
-824 GTVDIEAIK
+824 
-833 KIVLSGKVVAPENSN
+833 
-848 YLFSTSTAN
+848 
-857 NDLTNVTEI
+857 
-866 EGLSQLDTSNVTDMR
+866 
-881 YMFFGMSSVTGL
+881 
-893 DVSSFD
+893 
-899 TSNVTNMYDMF
+899 
-910 YNLSRVT
+910 
-917 SLDVSGFDTSN
+917 
-928 VTSMPYMFTN
+928 
-938 TSLKKLTLGDTFKFV
+938 
-953 NGEGDLTSAW
+953 
-963 KREDGKG
+963 
-970 TFYSA
+970 
-975 KDFMK
+975 
-980 NYGTGDLT
+980 
-988 AGTYVS
+988 
-994 VETGTWGTSPYTFD
+994 TGTWGTSPYTFD

-1020 LSSYKE
+1020 LSGFAE
-1026 SPWSENKKVDATAIK
+1026 SPWYGDKKVDSKAIK

-1052 ENSFLL
+1052 ENSERL
-1058 FSGNTSADKPTNVT
+1058 FSYSSLTNVT
-1072 EIEGLSQLDTSNVTD
+1072 EIEGLSQLDTSKVTSMSQMFAD
-1087 MSKMFKGMSSI
+1087 MSNV
-1098 TSLDVSGFDTSKVT
+1098 TSLDLSGFDTSKVT
-1112 NMQHMFSG
+1112 SMASMFFNMSSVTSLDLSGFDTSKVTDMGQMFYS

-1171 KAPLKK
+1171 IVPLKK
-1177 LILGNH
+1177 LILGDH
-1183 FKAVGDTGLSAP
+1183 FKAVEDTKLSAP

-1335 TYKLGDSTITGT
+1335 TYKLGDSTITGS

-1417 TEAHRVGISTVIEGS
+1417 TEAHRVGISTVIEGN

-1489 SEIGVTIQTPTAE
+1489 SEIDVTIQTPTAE
-1502 INELTYKLGTQTIK
+1502 INELTYKIGTQTIK

>member
-37 DTLTPTAETATEQ
+37 DTLTPTAETSTEQ
-50 TQANEAKEAI
+50 TQANEAKEVI

-67 TEPLVN
+67 TDPLVN

-80 ASDSLATTEEAADE
+80 ASDSLAPTDE
-94 TTENTQEQAIE
+94 TTDDTQDQATE

-113 AESEGDAT
+113 ADSEGDAT

-166 LSGNEESPWNS
+166 LSRYTESPWNS
-177 GTVNLEAIKKIVLS
+177 KKVSAEAIRKIVLS

-196 PENSKFLFSTSTS
+196 PENSWALFGGSQ
-209 GKDLTNVTEIEGLS
+209 LQNVTEIEGLS
-223 QLDTSKVTAMSYM
+223 QLDTSKVTTMGNM
-236 FYGMSSVTSLDVSS
+236 FRAL
-250 FDTSKVTTMD
+250 
-260 YMFKGMSRLTSL
+260 
-272 DVSGFDTSKVT
+272 
-283 EMSKMFA
+283 
-290 DTPLKKLILGD
+290 
-301 TFKFVGVEG
+301 
-310 SLTSAWKRED
+310 
-320 GKGKAYTAEDFMKN
+320 
-334 YGTGDLTAG
+334 
-343 TYVSVEIGTWGTSPY
+343 
-358 NFDETTGTLTIEAG
+358 
-372 ELSGYKESP
+372 
-381 WSENK
+381 
-386 KVDAKAIKKIVLSG
+386 
-400 KVVAPENSFLLFSG
+400 
-414 NTSADK
+414 
-420 PTNVTEIEGLSQ
+420 
-432 LDTSNVTDM
+432 
-441 SKMFKGMSSITS
+441 SSITS

-460 TSKVTNMQHMFSGM
+460 TSNVTTMIYMFNGL

-486 TSKVTNMNYMFADT
+486 TSKVTDRWNMFGDT

-505 ILGDTFKFVGGA
+505 ILGDTFKFVKSANGPA
-517 GALTS
+517 GLTS
-522 TWMREDG
+522 AWMREDG

-538 FMKNYGTGDL
+538 FMN
-548 TAGTYVSVET
+548 
-558 DTWGT
+558 
-563 SPYMFDEDT
+563 
-572 GTLTIGAGKLSGYK
+572 
-586 ESPWSSDKVDSKAIK
+586 
-601 KIVLSGKV
+601 
-609 VAPENSM
+609 
-616 SLFSGKDTNHE
+616 
-627 LTNVTEIEGLSQLDT
+627 
-642 SKVKNMSWMFCG
+642 
-654 LSSVTSLDISGF
+654 
-666 DTSNVTDMAC
+666 
-676 MFYGMNSITSL
+676 
-687 EVSSFDTSNV
+687 
-697 KDMQKMFRHMS
+697 
-708 SVTSLDLSNFD
+708 
-719 TSEVTTMNYMFADTP
+719 
-734 LKKLILGDT
+734 
-743 FKFVDGTGALTSA
+743 
-756 WKREDGK
+756 
-763 GKAYTADDF
+763 
-772 IKNYGTGDLTAG
+772 NYGTGDLTAG

-806 LTIEAGELSGYAE
+806 LTIGAGELSGYEE

-824 GTVDIEAIK
+824 GTVDLEAIK

-857 NDLTNVTEI
+857 KDLTNVTEI
-866 EGLSQLDTSNVTDMR
+866 EGLSQLDTSNVTDMS

-899 TSNVTNMYDMF
+899 TSNVTNMHSMF
-910 YNLSRVT
+910 NFVSSLT
-917 SLDVSGFDTSN
+917 SLDVSNFDTSN
-928 VTSMPYMFTN
+928 VTDMGYMFN
-938 TSLKKLTLGDTFKFV
+938 FVSSLTSLDVSSFDTSKVTDMGNMFAGTPLKKLTLGDTFKFV

-975 KDFMK
+975 ADFMK

-1417 TEAHRVGISTVIEGS
+1417 TEAHRVGISTVIEGN

-1502 INELTYKLGTQTIK
+1502 INELTYKIGTQTIK

>member
-37 DTLTPTAETATEQ
+37 DTLSPTAETATEQ
-50 TQANEAKEAI
+50 TQANEAKEVI

-67 TEPLVN
+67 TDPLVN

-80 ASDSLATTEEAADE
+80 ASDSLAPTDEATDE
-94 TTENTQEQAIE
+94 TTDDAQEQATE

-113 AESEGDAT
+113 AESEGNAT

-142 TGTWGTSSYTFDEN
+142 TGTWGTSPYTFDEN

-166 LSGNEESPWNS
+166 LSGYEESPWNS
-177 GTVNLEAIKKIVLS
+177 GTVDLEAIKKIVLS

-196 PENSKFLFSTSTS
+196 PENSNYLFSTSTG

-223 QLDTSKVTAMSYM
+223 QLDTSN
-236 FYGMSSVTSLDVSS
+236 
-250 FDTSKVTTMD
+250 VTTM
-260 YMFKGMSRLTSL
+260 S
-272 DVSGFDTSKVT
+272 
-283 EMSKMFA
+283 
-290 DTPLKKLILGD
+290 
-301 TFKFVGVEG
+301 
-310 SLTSAWKRED
+310 
-320 GKGKAYTAEDFMKN
+320 
-334 YGTGDLTAG
+334 
-343 TYVSVEIGTWGTSPY
+343 
-358 NFDETTGTLTIEAG
+358 
-372 ELSGYKESP
+372 
-381 WSENK
+381 
-386 KVDAKAIKKIVLSG
+386 
-400 KVVAPENSFLLFSG
+400 
-414 NTSADK
+414 
-420 PTNVTEIEGLSQ
+420 
-432 LDTSNVTDM
+432 
-441 SKMFKGMSSITS
+441 
-453 LDVSGFD
+453 
-460 TSKVTNMQHMFSGM
+460 HMFYGM

-486 TSKVTNMNYMFADT
+486 TSKVTSMYNMCTGT

-505 ILGDTFKFVGGA
+505 TLGDTFKFVNGQGG
-517 GALTS
+517 LTS
-522 TWMREDG
+522 AWKREDG

-548 TAGTYVSVET
+548 TAGTYVS
-558 DTWGT
+558 
-563 SPYMFDEDT
+563 
-572 GTLTIGAGKLSGYK
+572 
-586 ESPWSSDKVDSKAIK
+586 
-601 KIVLSGKV
+601 
-609 VAPENSM
+609 
-616 SLFSGKDTNHE
+616 
-627 LTNVTEIEGLSQLDT
+627 
-642 SKVKNMSWMFCG
+642 
-654 LSSVTSLDISGF
+654 
-666 DTSNVTDMAC
+666 
-676 MFYGMNSITSL
+676 
-687 EVSSFDTSNV
+687 
-697 KDMQKMFRHMS
+697 
-708 SVTSLDLSNFD
+708 
-719 TSEVTTMNYMFADTP
+719 
-734 LKKLILGDT
+734 
-743 FKFVDGTGALTSA
+743 
-756 WKREDGK
+756 
-763 GKAYTADDF
+763 
-772 IKNYGTGDLTAG
+772 
-784 TYVSATG
+784 ATG
-791 WWGTSPYNFDENTGT
+791 WWGTSPYNFDKNTGT
-806 LTIEAGELSGYAE
+806 LTIEAGELSGYEE

-824 GTVDIEAIK
+824 RTVDLEAIK

-848 YLFSTSTAN
+848 YLFSTSTGGK
-857 NDLTNVTEI
+857 DLTNVTEI
-866 EGLSQLDTSNVTDMR
+866 EGLSQLDTSNVTDMS
-881 YMFFGMSSVTGL
+881 YMFYGMSSVTSL
-893 DVSSFD
+893 DLSNFD
-899 TSNVTNMYDMF
+899 TSEVITMNYMF
-910 YNLSRVT
+910 YNT
-917 SLDVSGFDTSN
+917 
-928 VTSMPYMFTN
+928 P
-938 TSLKKLTLGDTFKFV
+938 LKKLTLGDTFKFV
-953 NGEGDLTSAW
+953 NGQGGLTSAW

-994 VETGTWGTSPYTFD
+994 VKTDTWGTSLYMFD
-1008 ENTGVLT
+1008 EDTGTLT

-1020 LSSYKE
+1020 LSSSAE
-1026 SPWSENKKVDATAIK
+1026 SPWNSDKVDVKAIK
-1041 KIVLSGKVVAP
+1041 KIVLAGKVVAP
-1052 ENSFLL
+1052 ENANLL
-1058 FSGNTSADKPTNVT
+1058 FTGSSINLTNVT
-1072 EIEGLSQLDTSNVTD
+1072 EIEGLSQLDTSNVR
-1087 MSKMFKGMSSI
+1087 KMASM
-1098 TSLDVSGFDTSKVT
+1098 FD
-1112 NMQHMFSG
+1112 G

-1132 DTSNVTDMA
+1132 DTSNVTTMG
-1141 NMFRGM
+1141 NMFYNMKSLTSLDLSSFDTSNVTTMSNMFYGM
-1147 SSVTSLDLSGF
+1147 SNITSLDVSGFDTSNVTAMGSMFNGMGSVTSLDVSGFDTSNVTAMGSMFNGMGSVTSLDVSGF
-1158 DTSKVTDMSDMFL
+1158 DTSKVTDMTSMFKGMSSVTSLDVSGFDTSNVTTMQDMF
-1171 KAPLKK
+1171 KDTPLAK
-1177 LILGNH
+1177 LTLGDH

-1229 GDLTAGTYVAELVK
+1229 GDLTAGTYVAEQVK

-1303 VVLDGYNK
+1303 IVLDGYNK

-1417 TEAHRVGISTVIEGS
+1417 TEAHRVGISTVIEGN

-1489 SEIGVTIQTPTAE
+1489 SEIDVTIQTPTAE

>member
-1 MSKKKLTAK
+1 
-10 RKKQLLTMFAV
+10 
-21 AGVMGNTG
+21 
-29 IAPTMALA
+29 
-37 DTLTPTAETATEQ
+37 
-50 TQANEAKEAI
+50 
-60 DQTIQNV
+60 
-67 TEPLVN
+67 
-73 PTDSTTT
+73 
-80 ASDSLATTEEAADE
+80 
-94 TTENTQEQAIE
+94 
-105 QEQATAAT
+105 
-113 AESEGDAT
+113 
-121 NPTAEAPKVAQKA
+121 
-134 NVAAASKI
+134 
-142 TGTWGTSSYTFDEN
+142 
-156 TGVLTIGAGE
+156 IGAGE
-166 LSGNEESPWNS
+166 LSGYTESPWSENKN
-177 GTVNLEAIKKIVLS
+177 VDAEAIKKIVLA

-196 PENSKFLFSTSTS
+196 PENSNYLFSTSTV

-223 QLDTSKVTAMSYM
+223 QLDTSNVTDMSYM
-236 FYGMSSVTSLDVSS
+236 FFGMSSVTSLDVSS
-250 FDTSKVTTMD
+250 FDTSNVTTMSYMFYGMSSVTGLD
-260 YMFKGMSRLTSL
+260 VSNFDTSNVTTMGYMFKGMGSVTSL
-272 DVSGFDTSKVT
+272 DLSNFDTSNVT
-283 EMSKMFA
+283 DMTDMFFG
-290 DTPLKKLILGD
+290 TSLKKLILGD
-301 TFKFVGVEG
+301 TFKFVAGKG
-310 SLTSAWKRED
+310 ALTSAWKRED
-320 GKGKAYTAEDFMKN
+320 GKGKAYTAADFMKN

-372 ELSGYKESP
+372 ELSG
-381 WSENK
+381 
-386 KVDAKAIKKIVLSG
+386 
-400 KVVAPENSFLLFSG
+400 
-414 NTSADK
+414 
-420 PTNVTEIEGLSQ
+420 
-432 LDTSNVTDM
+432 
-441 SKMFKGMSSITS
+441 
-453 LDVSGFD
+453 
-460 TSKVTNMQHMFSGM
+460 
-474 SSVTSLDLSNFD
+474 
-486 TSKVTNMNYMFADT
+486 
-500 PLKKL
+500 
-505 ILGDTFKFVGGA
+505 FV
-517 GALTS
+517 
-522 TWMREDG
+522 
-529 KGTFYSAAD
+529 
-538 FMKNYGTGDL
+538 
-548 TAGTYVSVET
+548 
-558 DTWGT
+558 
-563 SPYMFDEDT
+563 
-572 GTLTIGAGKLSGYK
+572 
-586 ESPWSSDKVDSKAIK
+586 
-601 KIVLSGKV
+601 
-609 VAPENSM
+609 
-616 SLFSGKDTNHE
+616 
-627 LTNVTEIEGLSQLDT
+627 
-642 SKVKNMSWMFCG
+642 
-654 LSSVTSLDISGF
+654 
-666 DTSNVTDMAC
+666 
-676 MFYGMNSITSL
+676 
-687 EVSSFDTSNV
+687 
-697 KDMQKMFRHMS
+697 
-708 SVTSLDLSNFD
+708 
-719 TSEVTTMNYMFADTP
+719 
-734 LKKLILGDT
+734 
-743 FKFVDGTGALTSA
+743 
-756 WKREDGK
+756 
-763 GKAYTADDF
+763 
-772 IKNYGTGDLTAG
+772 
-784 TYVSATG
+784 
-791 WWGTSPYNFDENTGT
+791 
-806 LTIEAGELSGYAE
+806 
-819 SPWNS
+819 
-824 GTVDIEAIK
+824 
-833 KIVLSGKVVAPENSN
+833 
-848 YLFSTSTAN
+848 
-857 NDLTNVTEI
+857 
-866 EGLSQLDTSNVTDMR
+866 
-881 YMFFGMSSVTGL
+881 
-893 DVSSFD
+893 
-899 TSNVTNMYDMF
+899 
-910 YNLSRVT
+910 
-917 SLDVSGFDTSN
+917 
-928 VTSMPYMFTN
+928 
-938 TSLKKLTLGDTFKFV
+938 
-953 NGEGDLTSAW
+953 
-963 KREDGKG
+963 
-970 TFYSA
+970 
-975 KDFMK
+975 
-980 NYGTGDLT
+980 
-988 AGTYVS
+988 
-994 VETGTWGTSPYTFD
+994 
-1008 ENTGVLT
+1008 
-1015 IGAGE
+1015 
-1020 LSSYKE
+1020 E

-1147 SSVTSLDLSGF
+1147 SSVTSLDVSGF
-1158 DTSKVTDMSDMFL
+1158 DTSNVTTMENMFYNISSVTSLDLSVFDTSNVTTMQDMF
-1171 KAPLKK
+1171 KDTPLAK
-1177 LILGNH
+1177 LTLGDH
-1183 FKAVGDTGLSAP
+1183 FKAVGDTKLSAP
-1195 KALNDGDQ
+1195 KALNEGDQ

-1417 TEAHRVGISTVIEGS
+1417 TEAHRVGISTVIEGN

-1464 GNLKVSEDDQVVL
+1464 GNLKVSEDDQV
-1477 MGANNRGQQIPG
+1477 GANNRGQQIPG
-1489 SEIGVTIQTPTAE
+1489 SEIDVTIQTPTAE
-1502 INELTYKLGTQTIK
+1502 INELTYKIGTQTIK

>member
-50 TQANEAKEAI
+50 TQANEAKEVI

-67 TEPLVN
+67 TDPLVN

-80 ASDSLATTEEAADE
+80 TNDSLAPTDEAADE
-94 TTENTQEQAIE
+94 TTENTQEQAKE

-142 TGTWGTSSYTFDEN
+142 TGTWGTSPYTFDEN

-166 LSGNEESPWNS
+166 LSGYKESPWNS
-177 GTVNLEAIKKIVLS
+177 E
-191 GKVVA
+191 
-196 PENSKFLFSTSTS
+196 
-209 GKDLTNVTEIEGLS
+209 
-223 QLDTSKVTAMSYM
+223 
-236 FYGMSSVTSLDVSS
+236 
-250 FDTSKVTTMD
+250 
-260 YMFKGMSRLTSL
+260 
-272 DVSGFDTSKVT
+272 
-283 EMSKMFA
+283 
-290 DTPLKKLILGD
+290 
-301 TFKFVGVEG
+301 
-310 SLTSAWKRED
+310 
-320 GKGKAYTAEDFMKN
+320 
-334 YGTGDLTAG
+334 
-343 TYVSVEIGTWGTSPY
+343 
-358 NFDETTGTLTIEAG
+358 
-372 ELSGYKESP
+372 
-381 WSENK
+381 
-386 KVDAKAIKKIVLSG
+386 KVDSKAIKKIVLSG
-400 KVVAPENSFLLFSG
+400 KVIAPEDANSLFNGSSSKG
-414 NTSADK
+414 RL
-420 PTNVTEIEGLSQ
+420 TNVTEIEGLSQ

-441 SKMFKGMSSITS
+441 RWMFGNLSSLTS
-453 LDVSGFD
+453 LDLSGFD
-460 TSKVTNMQHMFSGM
+460 TSNVTNMYCTFYGMSNVTSLDLSGFNTSKVTNMYDMFYGM
-474 SSVTSLDLSNFD
+474 SNVTSLDLSNFD
-486 TSKVTNMNYMFADT
+486 TSKVTTMGDMFTGT

-505 ILGDTFKFVGGA
+505 ILGDTFKFVEKGGKNA
-517 GALTS
+517 NLTS
-522 TWMREDG
+522 AWMREDG
-529 KGTFYSAAD
+529 KGTFYSAED

-548 TAGTYVSVET
+548 TAGTYISVET

-572 GTLTIGAGKLSGYK
+572 GTLTIGAGELSAAAK
-586 ESPWSSDKVDSKAIK
+586 SPWNSDKVDIKAIK
-601 KIVLSGKV
+601 KIVLAGKV
-609 VAPENSM
+609 VAPENANL
-616 SLFSGKDTNHE
+616 LFTG
-627 LTNVTEIEGLSQLDT
+627 
-642 SKVKNMSWMFCG
+642 
-654 LSSVTSLDISGF
+654 
-666 DTSNVTDMAC
+666 
-676 MFYGMNSITSL
+676 NSTRGNL
-687 EVSSFDTSNV
+687 
-697 KDMQKMFRHMS
+697 
-708 SVTSLDLSNFD
+708 
-719 TSEVTTMNYMFADTP
+719 A
-734 LKKLILGDT
+734 
-743 FKFVDGTGALTSA
+743 
-756 WKREDGK
+756 
-763 GKAYTADDF
+763 
-772 IKNYGTGDLTAG
+772 
-784 TYVSATG
+784 
-791 WWGTSPYNFDENTGT
+791 
-806 LTIEAGELSGYAE
+806 
-819 SPWNS
+819 
-824 GTVDIEAIK
+824 
-833 KIVLSGKVVAPENSN
+833 
-848 YLFSTSTAN
+848 
-857 NDLTNVTEI
+857 NVTEI
-866 EGLSQLDTSNVTDMR
+866 EGLSQLDTSNVTSMES
-881 YMFFGMSSVTGL
+881 MF
-893 DVSSFD
+893 
-899 TSNVTNMYDMF
+899 
-910 YNLSRVT
+910 
-917 SLDVSGFDTSN
+917 
-928 VTSMPYMFTN
+928 
-938 TSLKKLTLGDTFKFV
+938 
-953 NGEGDLTSAW
+953 
-963 KREDGKG
+963 
-970 TFYSA
+970 
-975 KDFMK
+975 
-980 NYGTGDLT
+980 
-988 AGTYVS
+988 
-994 VETGTWGTSPYTFD
+994 
-1008 ENTGVLT
+1008 
-1015 IGAGE
+1015 
-1020 LSSYKE
+1020 
-1026 SPWSENKKVDATAIK
+1026 
-1041 KIVLSGKVVAP
+1041 
-1052 ENSFLL
+1052 
-1058 FSGNTSADKPTNVT
+1058 
-1072 EIEGLSQLDTSNVTD
+1072 Q
-1087 MSKMFKGMSSI
+1087 
-1098 TSLDVSGFDTSKVT
+1098 
-1112 NMQHMFSG
+1112 
-1120 MSSVTSLDVSGF
+1120 
-1132 DTSNVTDMA
+1132 
-1141 NMFRGM
+1141 GM

-1158 DTSKVTDMSDMFL
+1158 DTSNVTDMRYMFYDMSNLTNLDLSNFNTSKVTDMASMFSSMGSITSL
-1171 KAPLKK
+1171 DISGFDTSNVTSMFAMFAAMDSVKSLDISGFDTSELTTSENMFYQTPLKK
-1177 LILGNH
+1177 LTLGDH
-1183 FKAVGDTGLSAP
+1183 FKAIGDTKLSAP
-1195 KALNDGDQ
+1195 EALNEGDQ

-1221 DFMTNYGT
+1221 DFMANYGT

-1289 SYYVGVGKLKVGDK
+1289 SYYVGAGKLKVGDK

-1335 TYKLGDSTITGT
+1335 AYQLGDSTITGT

-1361 EVISW
+1361 EVVSW

-1387 DQATIQGYDKFDT
+1387 DQATIQGYDKFNT

-1489 SEIGVTIQTPTAE
+1489 SEIDVTIQTPTAE
-1502 INELTYKLGTQTIK
+1502 INELTYKIGTQTIK

>member
-80 ASDSLATTEEAADE
+80 TSDSLAQTDE
-94 TTENTQEQAIE
+94 TTDDTQDQATE

-134 NVAAASKI
+134 NVVAASEI
-142 TGTWGTSSYTFDEN
+142 TGTWGTSSYTFDED

-166 LSGNEESPWNS
+166 LSGYTESPWNS
-177 GTVNLEAIKKIVLS
+177 KKVSAEAIKKIVLS

-196 PENSKFLFSTSTS
+196 PENSWALFGGSQ
-209 GKDLTNVTEIEGLS
+209 LQNVTEIEGLS
-223 QLDTSKVTAMSYM
+223 QLDTSKVTTMGNM
-236 FYGMSSVTSLDVSS
+236 FRAL
-250 FDTSKVTTMD
+250 
-260 YMFKGMSRLTSL
+260 
-272 DVSGFDTSKVT
+272 
-283 EMSKMFA
+283 
-290 DTPLKKLILGD
+290 
-301 TFKFVGVEG
+301 
-310 SLTSAWKRED
+310 
-320 GKGKAYTAEDFMKN
+320 
-334 YGTGDLTAG
+334 
-343 TYVSVEIGTWGTSPY
+343 
-358 NFDETTGTLTIEAG
+358 
-372 ELSGYKESP
+372 
-381 WSENK
+381 
-386 KVDAKAIKKIVLSG
+386 
-400 KVVAPENSFLLFSG
+400 
-414 NTSADK
+414 
-420 PTNVTEIEGLSQ
+420 
-432 LDTSNVTDM
+432 
-441 SKMFKGMSSITS
+441 SSITS

-460 TSKVTNMQHMFSGM
+460 TSNVTNMNDMFWGMSSVTSLDVSGFDTSNVTTM
-474 SSVTSLDLSNFD
+474 IYMFNGLSSVTSLDLSNFD
-486 TSKVTNMNYMFADT
+486 TSKVTDRWNMFGDT

-505 ILGDTFKFVGGA
+505 ILGDTFKFVKSANGPA
-517 GALTS
+517 GLTS
-522 TWMREDG
+522 AWMREDG

-538 FMKNYGTGDL
+538 FMN
-548 TAGTYVSVET
+548 
-558 DTWGT
+558 
-563 SPYMFDEDT
+563 
-572 GTLTIGAGKLSGYK
+572 
-586 ESPWSSDKVDSKAIK
+586 
-601 KIVLSGKV
+601 
-609 VAPENSM
+609 
-616 SLFSGKDTNHE
+616 
-627 LTNVTEIEGLSQLDT
+627 
-642 SKVKNMSWMFCG
+642 
-654 LSSVTSLDISGF
+654 
-666 DTSNVTDMAC
+666 
-676 MFYGMNSITSL
+676 
-687 EVSSFDTSNV
+687 
-697 KDMQKMFRHMS
+697 
-708 SVTSLDLSNFD
+708 
-719 TSEVTTMNYMFADTP
+719 
-734 LKKLILGDT
+734 
-743 FKFVDGTGALTSA
+743 
-756 WKREDGK
+756 
-763 GKAYTADDF
+763 
-772 IKNYGTGDLTAG
+772 NYGTGDLTAG

-791 WWGTSPYNFDENTGT
+791 WWGTSPYTFDENTGV
-806 LTIEAGELSGYAE
+806 LTIEAGELSGYEE

-824 GTVDIEAIK
+824 DKVDIKAIK
-833 KIVLSGKVVAPENSN
+833 KIVLSGKVVAPENAN
-848 YLFSTSTAN
+848 LLFTGSISKGN
-857 NDLTNVTEI
+857 LMNVTEI
-866 EGLSQLDTSNVTDMR
+866 EGLSQLDTSNVTAMQ
-881 YMFFGMSSVTGL
+881 S
-893 DVSSFD
+893 
-899 TSNVTNMYDMF
+899 MF
-910 YNLSRVT
+910 Y
-917 SLDVSGFDTSN
+917 
-928 VTSMPYMFTN
+928 
-938 TSLKKLTLGDTFKFV
+938 
-953 NGEGDLTSAW
+953 
-963 KREDGKG
+963 
-970 TFYSA
+970 
-975 KDFMK
+975 
-980 NYGTGDLT
+980 
-988 AGTYVS
+988 
-994 VETGTWGTSPYTFD
+994 
-1008 ENTGVLT
+1008 
-1015 IGAGE
+1015 
-1020 LSSYKE
+1020 
-1026 SPWSENKKVDATAIK
+1026 
-1041 KIVLSGKVVAP
+1041 
-1052 ENSFLL
+1052 
-1058 FSGNTSADKPTNVT
+1058 
-1072 EIEGLSQLDTSNVTD
+1072 GL
-1087 MSKMFKGMSSI
+1087 
-1098 TSLDVSGFDTSKVT
+1098 
-1112 NMQHMFSG
+1112 
-1120 MSSVTSLDVSGF
+1120 SSVTSLDVSGF
-1132 DTSNVTDMA
+1132 DTSNVTTME
-1141 NMFRGM
+1141 NMFYNI
-1147 SSVTSLDLSGF
+1147 SSVTSLDVSSF
-1158 DTSKVTDMSDMFL
+1158 DTSKVTTMRSMF
-1171 KAPLKK
+1171 KNTPLAK
-1177 LILGNH
+1177 LTLGDH
-1183 FKAVGDTGLSAP
+1183 FKAVEDTGLSAP

-1289 SYYVGVGKLKVGDK
+1289 SYYVGAGKLKVGDK

-1347 YTGDIHKGKLVVNG
+1347 YMGDIHKGKLVVNG

-1417 TEAHRVGISTVIEGS
+1417 TEAHRVGISTVIEGN

-1489 SEIGVTIQTPTAE
+1489 SEIDVTIQTPTAE
-1502 INELTYKLGTQTIK
+1502 INELTYKIGTQTIK

>member
-37 DTLTPTAETATEQ
+37 DTLTPTAETSTEQ
-50 TQANEAKEAI
+50 TQANEAKEVI

-67 TEPLVN
+67 TDPLVN

-80 ASDSLATTEEAADE
+80 ASDSLAPTDE
-94 TTENTQEQAIE
+94 TTDDTQDQATE

-113 AESEGDAT
+113 ADSEGDAT

-166 LSGNEESPWNS
+166 LSRYTESPWNSKKVSAEAIRKIVLSGKVVAPENSWALFGGSQLQNVTEIEGLSQLDTSKVTTMGNMFRALSSITSLDVSGFDTSNVTNMNDMFWGMSSVTSLDVSGFDTSNVTTMIYMFNGLSSVTSLDLSNFDTSKVTDRWNMFGDTPLKKLILGDTFKFVKSANGPAGLTSAWMREDGKGTFYSAADFMNNYGTGDLTAGTYVSATGWWGTSPYNFDENTGTLTIGAGELSGYEESPWNS
-177 GTVNLEAIKKIVLS
+177 GTVDLEAIKKIVLS

-196 PENSKFLFSTSTS
+196 PENSNYLFSTSTAN
-209 GKDLTNVTEIEGLS
+209 KDL
-223 QLDTSKVTAMSYM
+223 
-236 FYGMSSVTSLDVSS
+236 
-250 FDTSKVTTMD
+250 
-260 YMFKGMSRLTSL
+260 
-272 DVSGFDTSKVT
+272 
-283 EMSKMFA
+283 
-290 DTPLKKLILGD
+290 
-301 TFKFVGVEG
+301 
-310 SLTSAWKRED
+310 
-320 GKGKAYTAEDFMKN
+320 
-334 YGTGDLTAG
+334 
-343 TYVSVEIGTWGTSPY
+343 
-358 NFDETTGTLTIEAG
+358 
-372 ELSGYKESP
+372 
-381 WSENK
+381 
-386 KVDAKAIKKIVLSG
+386 
-400 KVVAPENSFLLFSG
+400 
-414 NTSADK
+414 
-420 PTNVTEIEGLSQ
+420 TNVTEIEGLSQ

-441 SKMFKGMSSITS
+441 SYMFFGMSSVTG
-453 LDVSGFD
+453 LDVSSFD
-460 TSKVTNMQHMFSGM
+460 TSKVKNMYSMFNGM
-474 SSVTSLDLSNFD
+474 SSVKSLDVSSFD
-486 TSKVTNMNYMFADT
+486 TSNVTSMPYMFT
-500 PLKKL
+500 NTSLKKL
-505 ILGDTFKFVGGA
+505 TLGDTFKFVETDGKNA
-517 GALTS
+517 SLTS
-522 TWMREDG
+522 AWMREDG

-572 GTLTIGAGKLSGYK
+572 GTLTIGAGELSGYE
-586 ESPWSSDKVDSKAIK
+586 ESPWSENKKVDAKAIK
-601 KIVLSGKV
+601 KIVLAGKV
-609 VAPENSM
+609 VASENSM
-616 SLFSGKDTNHE
+616 SLFSGKNANHE

-642 SKVKNMSWMFCG
+642 SKVKNMSWMFGG

-666 DTSNVTDMAC
+666 DTSNVTDMSY
-676 MFYGMNSITSL
+676 MFYG
-687 EVSSFDTSNV
+687 
-697 KDMQKMFRHMS
+697 MS
-708 SVTSLDLSNFD
+708 SVTS
-719 TSEVTTMNYMFADTP
+719 
-734 LKKLILGDT
+734 
-743 FKFVDGTGALTSA
+743 
-756 WKREDGK
+756 
-763 GKAYTADDF
+763 
-772 IKNYGTGDLTAG
+772 
-784 TYVSATG
+784 
-791 WWGTSPYNFDENTGT
+791 
-806 LTIEAGELSGYAE
+806 
-819 SPWNS
+819 
-824 GTVDIEAIK
+824 
-833 KIVLSGKVVAPENSN
+833 
-848 YLFSTSTAN
+848 
-857 NDLTNVTEI
+857 
-866 EGLSQLDTSNVTDMR
+866 
-881 YMFFGMSSVTGL
+881 L

-899 TSNVTNMYDMF
+899 TSNVTDMHSMF
-910 YNLSRVT
+910 NFVSSLT
-917 SLDVSGFDTSN
+917 SLDVSN
-928 VTSMPYMFTN
+928 
-938 TSLKKLTLGDTFKFV
+938 
-953 NGEGDLTSAW
+953 
-963 KREDGKG
+963 
-970 TFYSA
+970 
-975 KDFMK
+975 
-980 NYGTGDLT
+980 
-988 AGTYVS
+988 
-994 VETGTWGTSPYTFD
+994 
-1008 ENTGVLT
+1008 
-1015 IGAGE
+1015 
-1020 LSSYKE
+1020 
-1026 SPWSENKKVDATAIK
+1026 
-1041 KIVLSGKVVAP
+1041 
-1052 ENSFLL
+1052 
-1058 FSGNTSADKPTNVT
+1058 
-1072 EIEGLSQLDTSNVTD
+1072 
-1087 MSKMFKGMSSI
+1087 
-1098 TSLDVSGFDTSKVT
+1098 
-1112 NMQHMFSG
+1112 
-1120 MSSVTSLDVSGF
+1120 F
-1132 DTSNVTDMA
+1132 DTSNVTDMGY
-1141 NMFRGM
+1141 MFNEM
-1147 SSVTSLDLSGF
+1147 NSITSLDVSVF
-1158 DTSKVTDMSDMFL
+1158 DTSNVTTMQDMFADTSL
-1171 KAPLKK
+1171 NK
-1177 LILGNH
+1177 LTLGDH

-1311 EKELIDSKE
+1311 EKKLMDSKE

-1335 TYKLGDSTITGT
+1335 AYQLGDSTITGT

-1361 EVISW
+1361 EVVSW

-1387 DQATIQGYDKFDT
+1387 DQATIQGYDKFNT

-1417 TEAHRVGISTVIEGS
+1417 TEAHRVGISTVIEGN

-1502 INELTYKLGTQTIK
+1502 INELTYKIGTQTIK

>member
-67 TEPLVN
+67 TDPLVN

-80 ASDSLATTEEAADE
+80 ASDSLAQTDE
-94 TTENTQEQAIE
+94 TTDDTQDQATE

-134 NVAAASKI
+134 NVAAASEI
-142 TGTWGTSSYTFDEN
+142 TGTWGTSPYTFDEN
-156 TGVLTIGAGE
+156 TGVLTIGEGE
-166 LSGNEESPWNS
+166 LSSYKESPWNS
-177 GTVNLEAIKKIVLS
+177 KKVDAKSIKKIVLS

-196 PENSKFLFSTSTS
+196 PEYSGRLFSYSP
-209 GKDLTNVTEIEGLS
+209 LTN
-223 QLDTSKVTAMSYM
+223 A
-236 FYGMSSVTSLDVSS
+236 
-250 FDTSKVTTMD
+250 
-260 YMFKGMSRLTSL
+260 
-272 DVSGFDTSKVT
+272 
-283 EMSKMFA
+283 
-290 DTPLKKLILGD
+290 
-301 TFKFVGVEG
+301 
-310 SLTSAWKRED
+310 
-320 GKGKAYTAEDFMKN
+320 
-334 YGTGDLTAG
+334 
-343 TYVSVEIGTWGTSPY
+343 
-358 NFDETTGTLTIEAG
+358 
-372 ELSGYKESP
+372 
-381 WSENK
+381 
-386 KVDAKAIKKIVLSG
+386 
-400 KVVAPENSFLLFSG
+400 
-414 NTSADK
+414 
-420 PTNVTEIEGLSQ
+420 TEIEGLSQ
-432 LDTSNVTDM
+432 LDTSNVTNM
-441 SKMFKGMSSITS
+441 EFMFDGMSSVTS

-460 TSKVTNMQHMFSGM
+460 TSNVTIMDYMFRGM
-474 SSVTSLDLSNFD
+474 SNVTSLDVSGFNTSKVTEMASMFDGMSRLTSLDLNSFD
-486 TSKVTNMNYMFADT
+486 TSKVTVMESMFFGMQN
-500 PLKKL
+500 L
-505 ILGDTFKFVGGA
+505 
-517 GALTS
+517 
-522 TWMREDG
+522 
-529 KGTFYSAAD
+529 
-538 FMKNYGTGDL
+538 
-548 TAGTYVSVET
+548 
-558 DTWGT
+558 
-563 SPYMFDEDT
+563 
-572 GTLTIGAGKLSGYK
+572 
-586 ESPWSSDKVDSKAIK
+586 
-601 KIVLSGKV
+601 
-609 VAPENSM
+609 
-616 SLFSGKDTNHE
+616 
-627 LTNVTEIEGLSQLDT
+627 
-642 SKVKNMSWMFCG
+642 
-654 LSSVTSLDISGF
+654 TSLDISGF
-666 DTSNVTDMAC
+666 DTSNVTDME
-676 MFYGMNSITSL
+676 Y
-687 EVSSFDTSNV
+687 
-697 KDMQKMFRHMS
+697 MFRRMS
-708 SVTSLDLSNFD
+708 SLTSLDLSNFD
-719 TSEVTTMNYMFADTP
+719 TSKVTHMGAMFAATP
-734 LKKLILGDT
+734 LKKLVLGDT
-743 FKFVDGTGALTSA
+743 FKFVKSANGLDVGLTSA

-763 GKAYTADDF
+763 GKVYTAADF
-772 IKNYGTGDLTAG
+772 MNNYGTGDLTAG

-806 LTIEAGELSGYAE
+806 LTIEAGELSGYE
-819 SPWNS
+819 KSPWNS
-824 GTVDIEAIK
+824 GTVDYEAIK
-833 KIVLSGKVVAPENSN
+833 KIVLSGKVVAPKYSG
-848 YLFSTSTAN
+848 YLFSSTYTGKQ
-857 NDLTNVTEI
+857 LKNVTEI

-881 YMFFGMSSVTGL
+881 CMFSDMRSVINL
-893 DVSSFD
+893 DVSGFD
-899 TSNVTNMYDMF
+899 TSNVTSMNYMFKNM
-910 YNLSRVT
+910 SSIT

-928 VTSMPYMFTN
+928 VTGMYTMFQGLSRV
-938 TSLKKLTLGDTFKFV
+938 TSLDLSNFDTHKVTDMREMFVDTPLKKLILGDTFKFV
-953 NGEGDLTSAW
+953 ESGSENAKLTSAW
-963 KREDGKG
+963 KREDGTGKVY
-970 TFYSA
+970 TA
-975 KDFMK
+975 EDFMK

-994 VETGTWGTSPYTFD
+994 VETGTWGTSPYMFD

-1015 IGAGE
+1015 IEAGE
-1020 LSSYKE
+1020 LSSSAE
-1026 SPWSENKKVDATAIK
+1026 SPWNSDKVDSEAIK
-1041 KIVLSGKVVAP
+1041 KIVLAGKVVAP
-1052 ENSFLL
+1052 EDSAYL
-1058 FSGNTSADKPTNVT
+1058 FSSDLTGSKYLNNLT
-1072 EIEGLSQLDTSNVTD
+1072 EIEGLNQLDTSNVTNMSYMFKEMSNLTSLDVSSFDTSKVTD
-1087 MSKMFKGMSSI
+1087 MSYMFYRNGV

-1112 NMQHMFSG
+1112 VMSYMFLG
-1120 MSSVTSLDVSGF
+1120 MKNITNLDVNGWN
-1132 DTSNVTDMA
+1132 TSNVTSMHG
-1141 NMFRGM
+1141 MFSGM

-1158 DTSKVTDMSDMFL
+1158 DTCNVTTMREMFREMGNLTSLDLSGFDTSNVTDMSTMFYDMDNLTSLDVSSFDTS
-1171 KAPLKK
+1171 KVTTMESMFKNTPLAK
-1177 LILGNH
+1177 LTLGDH
-1183 FKAVGDTGLSAP
+1183 FKAVEDTGLSAP

-1289 SYYVGVGKLKVGDK
+1289 SYYVGAGKLKVGDK

-1489 SEIGVTIQTPTAE
+1489 SEIDVTIQTPTAE
-1502 INELTYKLGTQTIK
+1502 INELTYKIGTQTIK

>member
-1 MSKKKLTAK
+1 
-10 RKKQLLTMFAV
+10 
-21 AGVMGNTG
+21 
-29 IAPTMALA
+29 
-37 DTLTPTAETATEQ
+37 
-50 TQANEAKEAI
+50 ANEAKEVI

-67 TEPLVN
+67 TDPLVN

-80 ASDSLATTEEAADE
+80 TSDSLATTDEATDE
-94 TTENTQEQAIE
+94 TTDDTQDQATE

-113 AESEGDAT
+113 ADSEGDAT

-134 NVAAASKI
+134 NVAAASEI
-142 TGTWGTSSYTFDEN
+142 TGTWGTSPYTFDEN

-166 LSGNEESPWNS
+166 LSGYKESPWNS
-177 GTVNLEAIKKIVLS
+177 KKVDAKSIKKIVLS

-196 PENSKFLFSTSTS
+196 PEDSRRLFSYSY
-209 GKDLTNVTEIEGLS
+209 LTNVTEIEGLS
-223 QLDTSKVTAMSYM
+223 QLDTSNVTNMEYM
-236 FYGMSSVTSLDVSS
+236 FHGMRSVTSLDVSG
-250 FDTSKVTTMD
+250 FDTSNVTNMD
-260 YMFKGMSRLTSL
+260 AMFYSMSNVTSL

-283 EMSKMFA
+283 EMAFMFDSMSRLTSLDLNSFDTSKVTVMDSMFFGMQSLTSLDISGFDTSNVAYMGDMFRRMSSLTSLDLSNFDTSKVTDMGAMFA

-301 TFKFVGVEG
+301 TFKFVESG
-310 SLTSAWKRED
+310 SENAKLTSAWKRAD
-320 GKGKAYTAEDFMKN
+320 GKGKVYT
-334 YGTGDLTAG
+334 
-343 TYVSVEIGTWGTSPY
+343 
-358 NFDETTGTLTIEAG
+358 
-372 ELSGYKESP
+372 
-381 WSENK
+381 
-386 KVDAKAIKKIVLSG
+386 
-400 KVVAPENSFLLFSG
+400 
-414 NTSADK
+414 
-420 PTNVTEIEGLSQ
+420 
-432 LDTSNVTDM
+432 
-441 SKMFKGMSSITS
+441 
-453 LDVSGFD
+453 
-460 TSKVTNMQHMFSGM
+460 
-474 SSVTSLDLSNFD
+474 
-486 TSKVTNMNYMFADT
+486 
-500 PLKKL
+500 
-505 ILGDTFKFVGGA
+505 
-517 GALTS
+517 
-522 TWMREDG
+522 
-529 KGTFYSAAD
+529 AAD
-538 FMKNYGTGDL
+538 FMN
-548 TAGTYVSVET
+548 
-558 DTWGT
+558 
-563 SPYMFDEDT
+563 
-572 GTLTIGAGKLSGYK
+572 
-586 ESPWSSDKVDSKAIK
+586 
-601 KIVLSGKV
+601 
-609 VAPENSM
+609 
-616 SLFSGKDTNHE
+616 
-627 LTNVTEIEGLSQLDT
+627 
-642 SKVKNMSWMFCG
+642 
-654 LSSVTSLDISGF
+654 
-666 DTSNVTDMAC
+666 
-676 MFYGMNSITSL
+676 
-687 EVSSFDTSNV
+687 
-697 KDMQKMFRHMS
+697 
-708 SVTSLDLSNFD
+708 
-719 TSEVTTMNYMFADTP
+719 
-734 LKKLILGDT
+734 
-743 FKFVDGTGALTSA
+743 
-756 WKREDGK
+756 
-763 GKAYTADDF
+763 
-772 IKNYGTGDLTAG
+772 NYGTGDLTAG

-806 LTIEAGELSGYAE
+806 LTIEAGELSGYE
-819 SPWNS
+819 KSPWNS
-824 GTVDIEAIK
+824 GTVDYEAIK
-833 KIVLSGKVVAPENSN
+833 KIVLSGKVVAPKYSG
-848 YLFSTSTAN
+848 YLFSSTYTGKQ
-857 NDLTNVTEI
+857 LKNVTEI

-881 YMFFGMSSVTGL
+881 CMFSDMRSVINL
-893 DVSSFD
+893 DVSGFD
-899 TSNVTNMYDMF
+899 TSNVTSMNYMFKNM
-910 YNLSRVT
+910 SSIT

-928 VTSMPYMFTN
+928 VTGMYTMFQGLSRV
-938 TSLKKLTLGDTFKFV
+938 TSLDLSNFDTHKVTDMRDMFVDTPLKKLILGDTFKFV
-953 NGEGDLTSAW
+953 ESGSENAKLTSAW
-963 KREDGKG
+963 KREDGTGKVY
-970 TFYSA
+970 TA
-975 KDFMK
+975 EDFMK

-994 VETGTWGTSPYTFD
+994 VETGTWGTSPYMFD

-1015 IGAGE
+1015 IEAGE
-1020 LSSYKE
+1020 LSGYEE
-1026 SPWSENKKVDATAIK
+1026 SPWNSDKVDSEAIK
-1041 KIVLSGKVVAP
+1041 KIVLAGKVVAP
-1052 ENSFLL
+1052 EDSSNL
-1058 FSGNTSADKPTNVT
+1058 FSYSYLKNVT
-1072 EIEGLSQLDTSNVTD
+1072 EIDGLSQLDTSNVTD
-1087 MSKMFKGMSSI
+1087 MREMFRGMNSI
-1098 TSLDVSGFDTSKVT
+1098 TSLD
-1112 NMQHMFSG
+1112 
-1120 MSSVTSLDVSGF
+1120 LSGF
-1132 DTSNVTDMA
+1132 DTSNVTDMYA
-1141 NMFRGM
+1141 MFYDMSNLTSLDLSNFDTSKVTDMSYMFEGM

-1171 KAPLKK
+1171 IVPLNK
-1177 LILGNH
+1177 LTLGDH

-1195 KALNDGDQ
+1195 KALNEGDQ

-1289 SYYVGVGKLKVGDK
+1289 SYYVGAGKLKVGDK

-1325 ESSGSIDQVD
+1325 ESSGSIDQAD

-1361 EVISW
+1361 EVVSW

-1405 QPVTIGEQLGQL
+1405 QSVTIGEQLGQL
-1417 TEAHRVGISTVIEGS
+1417 TEAHRVGISTVIEGN

-1502 INELTYKLGTQTIK
+1502 INELTYKIGTQTIK

>member
-50 TQANEAKEAI
+50 TQANEAKEVI

-67 TEPLVN
+67 TDPLVN

-80 ASDSLATTEEAADE
+80 ASDSLATTDE
-94 TTENTQEQAIE
+94 TTDDTQDQATE
-105 QEQATAAT
+105 QEQATAPT

-121 NPTAEAPKVAQKA
+121 NPTAEAPKVAKKA
-134 NVAAASKI
+134 NVVAASEI
-142 TGTWGTSSYTFDEN
+142 TGTWGTSPYTFDEN

-166 LSGNEESPWNS
+166 LSGYTESPWSENKN
-177 GTVNLEAIKKIVLS
+177 VDAEAIKKIVLS

-196 PENSKFLFSTSTS
+196 PKNSRLLFSGNTPAEKLTNVTEIEGLSQLDTSNVTDMWKMFKDMSSITSLDVSGFDTSNVTDMRSMFYGMSSVTSLDVSNFDTSKVTFMSYMFADAPLKKLTLGDTFKFVEANASLTSAWKREDGKGTFYSAEDFMKNYGTGDLTAGTYVSVETDTWGTSPYMFDKDTGTLTIGAGELSGYKESPWSSNKVDNKAIKKIVLAGKVVAPENSNYLFSTSTV

-223 QLDTSKVTAMSYM
+223 QLDTSNVTDMSYM
-236 FYGMSSVTSLDVSS
+236 FFGMSSVTSLDVSS
-250 FDTSKVTTMD
+250 FDTSNVTTMSYMFYGMSSVTGLD
-260 YMFKGMSRLTSL
+260 VSNFDTSNVTTMGYMFKGMGSVTSL
-272 DVSGFDTSKVT
+272 DLSNFDTSNVT
-283 EMSKMFA
+283 DMTDMFFG
-290 DTPLKKLILGD
+290 TSLKKLILGD
-301 TFKFVGVEG
+301 TFKFVAGKG
-310 SLTSAWKRED
+310 ALTSAWKRED
-320 GKGKAYTAEDFMKN
+320 GKGKAYTAADFMKN

-372 ELSGYKESP
+372 ELSG
-381 WSENK
+381 
-386 KVDAKAIKKIVLSG
+386 
-400 KVVAPENSFLLFSG
+400 
-414 NTSADK
+414 
-420 PTNVTEIEGLSQ
+420 
-432 LDTSNVTDM
+432 
-441 SKMFKGMSSITS
+441 
-453 LDVSGFD
+453 
-460 TSKVTNMQHMFSGM
+460 
-474 SSVTSLDLSNFD
+474 
-486 TSKVTNMNYMFADT
+486 
-500 PLKKL
+500 
-505 ILGDTFKFVGGA
+505 FV
-517 GALTS
+517 
-522 TWMREDG
+522 
-529 KGTFYSAAD
+529 
-538 FMKNYGTGDL
+538 
-548 TAGTYVSVET
+548 
-558 DTWGT
+558 
-563 SPYMFDEDT
+563 
-572 GTLTIGAGKLSGYK
+572 
-586 ESPWSSDKVDSKAIK
+586 
-601 KIVLSGKV
+601 
-609 VAPENSM
+609 
-616 SLFSGKDTNHE
+616 
-627 LTNVTEIEGLSQLDT
+627 
-642 SKVKNMSWMFCG
+642 
-654 LSSVTSLDISGF
+654 
-666 DTSNVTDMAC
+666 
-676 MFYGMNSITSL
+676 
-687 EVSSFDTSNV
+687 
-697 KDMQKMFRHMS
+697 
-708 SVTSLDLSNFD
+708 
-719 TSEVTTMNYMFADTP
+719 
-734 LKKLILGDT
+734 
-743 FKFVDGTGALTSA
+743 
-756 WKREDGK
+756 
-763 GKAYTADDF
+763 
-772 IKNYGTGDLTAG
+772 
-784 TYVSATG
+784 
-791 WWGTSPYNFDENTGT
+791 
-806 LTIEAGELSGYAE
+806 
-819 SPWNS
+819 
-824 GTVDIEAIK
+824 
-833 KIVLSGKVVAPENSN
+833 
-848 YLFSTSTAN
+848 
-857 NDLTNVTEI
+857 
-866 EGLSQLDTSNVTDMR
+866 
-881 YMFFGMSSVTGL
+881 
-893 DVSSFD
+893 
-899 TSNVTNMYDMF
+899 
-910 YNLSRVT
+910 
-917 SLDVSGFDTSN
+917 
-928 VTSMPYMFTN
+928 
-938 TSLKKLTLGDTFKFV
+938 
-953 NGEGDLTSAW
+953 
-963 KREDGKG
+963 
-970 TFYSA
+970 
-975 KDFMK
+975 
-980 NYGTGDLT
+980 
-988 AGTYVS
+988 
-994 VETGTWGTSPYTFD
+994 
-1008 ENTGVLT
+1008 
-1015 IGAGE
+1015 
-1020 LSSYKE
+1020 E

-1147 SSVTSLDLSGF
+1147 SSVTSLDVSGF
-1158 DTSKVTDMSDMFL
+1158 DTSNVTTMENMFYNISSVTSLDLSVFDTSNVTTMQDMF
-1171 KAPLKK
+1171 KDTPLAK
-1177 LILGNH
+1177 LTLGDH
-1183 FKAVGDTGLSAP
+1183 FKAVGDTKLSAP
-1195 KALNDGDQ
+1195 KALNEGDQ

-1335 TYKLGDSTITGT
+1335 TYKLGDSTITGS

-1417 TEAHRVGISTVIEGS
+1417 TEAHRVGISTVIEGN

-1489 SEIGVTIQTPTAE
+1489 SEIDVTIQTPTAE
-1502 INELTYKLGTQTIK
+1502 INELTYKIGTQTIK

>member
-37 DTLTPTAETATEQ
+37 DTLTPTAETSTEQ
-50 TQANEAKEAI
+50 TQANEAKEVI

-67 TEPLVN
+67 TDPLVN

-80 ASDSLATTEEAADE
+80 DSDSLATTDE
-94 TTENTQEQAIE
+94 TTDDTQDQATE
-105 QEQATAAT
+105 QEQATAPT
-113 AESEGDAT
+113 AESEEDAT

-142 TGTWGTSSYTFDEN
+142 TGTWGTSPYTFDEN

-166 LSGNEESPWNS
+166 LSGYTESPWNS
-177 GTVNLEAIKKIVLS
+177 KKVSAEAIKKIVLS

-196 PENSKFLFSTSTS
+196 PENSWALF
-209 GKDLTNVTEIEGLS
+209 GGS
-223 QLDTSKVTAMSYM
+223 QLQ
-236 FYGMSSVTSLDVSS
+236 
-250 FDTSKVTTMD
+250 
-260 YMFKGMSRLTSL
+260 
-272 DVSGFDTSKVT
+272 
-283 EMSKMFA
+283 
-290 DTPLKKLILGD
+290 
-301 TFKFVGVEG
+301 
-310 SLTSAWKRED
+310 
-320 GKGKAYTAEDFMKN
+320 
-334 YGTGDLTAG
+334 
-343 TYVSVEIGTWGTSPY
+343 
-358 NFDETTGTLTIEAG
+358 
-372 ELSGYKESP
+372 
-381 WSENK
+381 
-386 KVDAKAIKKIVLSG
+386 
-400 KVVAPENSFLLFSG
+400 
-414 NTSADK
+414 
-420 PTNVTEIEGLSQ
+420 NVTEIEGLSQ

-460 TSKVTNMQHMFSGM
+460 TSN
-474 SSVTSLDLSNFD
+474 
-486 TSKVTNMNYMFADT
+486 VTNMN
-500 PLKKL
+500 
-505 ILGDTFKFVGGA
+505 
-517 GALTS
+517 
-522 TWMREDG
+522 
-529 KGTFYSAAD
+529 
-538 FMKNYGTGDL
+538 
-548 TAGTYVSVET
+548 
-558 DTWGT
+558 
-563 SPYMFDEDT
+563 
-572 GTLTIGAGKLSGYK
+572 
-586 ESPWSSDKVDSKAIK
+586 
-601 KIVLSGKV
+601 
-609 VAPENSM
+609 
-616 SLFSGKDTNHE
+616 
-627 LTNVTEIEGLSQLDT
+627 
-642 SKVKNMSWMFCG
+642 
-654 LSSVTSLDISGF
+654 
-666 DTSNVTDMAC
+666 
-676 MFYGMNSITSL
+676 
-687 EVSSFDTSNV
+687 
-697 KDMQKMFRHMS
+697 
-708 SVTSLDLSNFD
+708 
-719 TSEVTTMNYMFADTP
+719 
-734 LKKLILGDT
+734 
-743 FKFVDGTGALTSA
+743 
-756 WKREDGK
+756 
-763 GKAYTADDF
+763 
-772 IKNYGTGDLTAG
+772 
-784 TYVSATG
+784 
-791 WWGTSPYNFDENTGT
+791 
-806 LTIEAGELSGYAE
+806 
-819 SPWNS
+819 
-824 GTVDIEAIK
+824 
-833 KIVLSGKVVAPENSN
+833 
-848 YLFSTSTAN
+848 
-857 NDLTNVTEI
+857 
-866 EGLSQLDTSNVTDMR
+866 
-881 YMFFGMSSVTGL
+881 
-893 DVSSFD
+893 
-899 TSNVTNMYDMF
+899 DMF
-910 YNLSRVT
+910 
-917 SLDVSGFDTSN
+917 
-928 VTSMPYMFTN
+928 
-938 TSLKKLTLGDTFKFV
+938 
-953 NGEGDLTSAW
+953 W
-963 KREDGKG
+963 
-970 TFYSA
+970 
-975 KDFMK
+975 
-980 NYGTGDLT
+980 
-988 AGTYVS
+988 
-994 VETGTWGTSPYTFD
+994 
-1008 ENTGVLT
+1008 
-1015 IGAGE
+1015 
-1020 LSSYKE
+1020 
-1026 SPWSENKKVDATAIK
+1026 
-1041 KIVLSGKVVAP
+1041 
-1052 ENSFLL
+1052 
-1058 FSGNTSADKPTNVT
+1058 
-1072 EIEGLSQLDTSNVTD
+1072 
-1087 MSKMFKGMSSI
+1087 
-1098 TSLDVSGFDTSKVT
+1098 
-1112 NMQHMFSG
+1112 G

-1132 DTSNVTDMA
+1132 DTSNVTTMIY
-1141 NMFRGM
+1141 MFNGL
-1147 SSVTSLDLSGF
+1147 SSVTSLDLSNF
-1158 DTSKVTDMSDMFL
+1158 DTSKVTDRWNMFGDT
-1171 KAPLKK
+1171 PLKK
-1177 LILGNH
+1177 LILGSH
-1183 FKAVGDTGLSAP
+1183 FKAVEDTGLSAP

-1417 TEAHRVGISTVIEGS
+1417 TEAHRVGISTVIEGN

-1502 INELTYKLGTQTIK
+1502 INELTYKIGTQTIK

-1538 KGGSFKDGAISYYVK
+1538 KGGSFKDRAISYYVK

>member
-1 MSKKKLTAK
+1 MNKKKLTAK

-80 ASDSLATTEEAADE
+80 TSDSLAQTDE
-94 TTENTQEQAIE
+94 TTDDTQDQATE

-134 NVAAASKI
+134 NVVAASEI
-142 TGTWGTSSYTFDEN
+142 TGTWGTSSYTFDED

-166 LSGNEESPWNS
+166 LSGYTESPWNS
-177 GTVNLEAIKKIVLS
+177 KKVSAEAIKKIVLS

-196 PENSKFLFSTSTS
+196 PENSWALFGGSQLQNVTEIEGLSQLDTSKVTTMGNMFRALSSITSLDVSGFDTSNVTNMNDMFWGMSSVTSLDVSGFDTSNVTTMIYMFNGLSSVTSLDLSNFDTSKVTDRWNMFGDTPLKKLILGDTFKFVKSANGPAGLTSAWMREDGKGTFYSAADFMNNYGTGDLTAGTYVSATGWWGTSPYNFDENTGTLTIGAGELSGYEESPWNSGTVDLEAIKKIVLSGKVVAPEDSRYLFSTSTP

-223 QLDTSKVTAMSYM
+223 QLDTSNVTTMRYM

-250 FDTSKVTTMD
+250 FDTSKATDMG
-260 YMFKGMSRLTSL
+260 YMFRNMSSVTSL
-272 DVSGFDTSKVT
+272 DVSGFDTSKVKD
-283 EMSKMFA
+283 MGYMFR
-290 DTPLKKLILGD
+290 GM
-301 TFKFVGVEG
+301 G
-310 SLTSAWKRED
+310 S
-320 GKGKAYTAEDFMKN
+320 
-334 YGTGDLTAG
+334 
-343 TYVSVEIGTWGTSPY
+343 V
-358 NFDETTGTLTIEAG
+358 
-372 ELSGYKESP
+372 
-381 WSENK
+381 
-386 KVDAKAIKKIVLSG
+386 
-400 KVVAPENSFLLFSG
+400 
-414 NTSADK
+414 
-420 PTNVTEIEGLSQ
+420 
-432 LDTSNVTDM
+432 
-441 SKMFKGMSSITS
+441 TS
-453 LDVSGFD
+453 LDVS
-460 TSKVTNMQHMFSGM
+460 
-474 SSVTSLDLSNFD
+474 NFD
-486 TSKVTNMNYMFADT
+486 TRKVTSMSYMFADT

-505 ILGDTFKFVGGA
+505 ILGDTFKFVNGT

-522 TWMREDG
+522 AWKREDGKGKAYTADDFIKNYGTGDLTAGAYVSATGWWGTSPYNFDKNTGTLTIEAGELSGYEESPWNSGTVGLEVIKKIVLSGKVVAPENSKYLFTTNTVGKDLTNVTEIEGLSQLDTSNVTNMNAAFYGLSSVTSLDLSNFDTSKVTSMSNMFYKTPLKKLILGDTFKFVGGQGALTSAWMREDG
-529 KGTFYSAAD
+529 TGTFYSAAD
-538 FMKNYGTGDL
+538 FMNNYGTGDL
-548 TAGTYVSVET
+548 TAGTYVSIET

-572 GTLTIGAGKLSGYK
+572 GTLTIGAGELSGYK
-586 ESPWSSDKVDSKAIK
+586 ESPWSSNKVDSEAIK

-609 VAPENSM
+609 VAPEESLI
-616 SLFSGKDTNHE
+616 LFSGNDTNHE

-654 LSSVTSLDISGF
+654 LSSVTSLDVSG
-666 DTSNVTDMAC
+666 
-676 MFYGMNSITSL
+676 
-687 EVSSFDTSNV
+687 FDTSNV
-697 KDMQKMFRHMS
+697 KDMSNMFRNMS
-708 SVTSLDLSNFD
+708 SVTSLDVSSFD
-719 TSEVTTMNYMFADTP
+719 TSKVTDMGNMFAGTP

-743 FKFVDGTGALTSA
+743 FKFVETDGKNASLTSA
-756 WKREDGK
+756 WMREDG
-763 GKAYTADDF
+763 T
-772 IKNYGTGDLTAG
+772 
-784 TYVSATG
+784 
-791 WWGTSPYNFDENTGT
+791 
-806 LTIEAGELSGYAE
+806 
-819 SPWNS
+819 
-824 GTVDIEAIK
+824 
-833 KIVLSGKVVAPENSN
+833 
-848 YLFSTSTAN
+848 
-857 NDLTNVTEI
+857 
-866 EGLSQLDTSNVTDMR
+866 
-881 YMFFGMSSVTGL
+881 
-893 DVSSFD
+893 
-899 TSNVTNMYDMF
+899 
-910 YNLSRVT
+910 
-917 SLDVSGFDTSN
+917 
-928 VTSMPYMFTN
+928 
-938 TSLKKLTLGDTFKFV
+938 
-953 NGEGDLTSAW
+953 
-963 KREDGKG
+963 G

-975 KDFMK
+975 ADFMK

-1015 IGAGE
+1015 IEAGE
-1020 LSSYKE
+1020 LSGYEE
-1026 SPWSENKKVDATAIK
+1026 SPWNSDKVDIKAIK

-1052 ENSFLL
+1052 ENANLL
-1058 FSGNTSADKPTNVT
+1058 FTGSISKGNLMNVT
-1072 EIEGLSQLDTSNVTD
+1072 EIEGLSQLDTSNVTA
-1087 MSKMFKGMSSI
+1087 MQSMFYG
-1098 TSLDVSGFDTSKVT
+1098 L
-1112 NMQHMFSG
+1112 
-1120 MSSVTSLDVSGF
+1120 SSVTSLDVSGF
-1132 DTSNVTDMA
+1132 DTSNVTTME
-1141 NMFRGM
+1141 NMFYNI
-1147 SSVTSLDLSGF
+1147 SSVTSLDVSSF
-1158 DTSKVTDMSDMFL
+1158 DTSKVTTMRSMF
-1171 KAPLKK
+1171 KNTPLAK
-1177 LILGNH
+1177 LTLGDH
-1183 FKAVGDTGLSAP
+1183 FKAIGDTGLSAP

-1489 SEIGVTIQTPTAE
+1489 SEIDVTIQTPTAE
-1502 INELTYKLGTQTIK
+1502 INELTYKIGTQTIK

>member
-50 TQANEAKEAI
+50 TQANEAKEVI

-67 TEPLVN
+67 TDPLVN

-80 ASDSLATTEEAADE
+80 TSDSLATTDEATDE
-94 TTENTQEQAIE
+94 TTDDTQDQATE

-113 AESEGDAT
+113 ADSEGDAT

-134 NVAAASKI
+134 NVAAASEI
-142 TGTWGTSSYTFDEN
+142 TGTWGTSPYTFDEN

-166 LSGNEESPWNS
+166 LSGYKESPWNS
-177 GTVNLEAIKKIVLS
+177 KKVDAKSIKKIVLS

-196 PENSKFLFSTSTS
+196 PEDSRRLFSYSY
-209 GKDLTNVTEIEGLS
+209 LTNVTEIEGLS
-223 QLDTSKVTAMSYM
+223 QLDTSNVTNMEYM
-236 FYGMSSVTSLDVSS
+236 FHGMRSVTSLDVSG
-250 FDTSKVTTMD
+250 FDTSNVTNMD
-260 YMFKGMSRLTSL
+260 AMFYSMSNVTSL

-283 EMSKMFA
+283 EMAFMFDSMSRLTSLDLNSFDTSKVTVMDSMFFGMQSLTSLDISGFDTSNVAYMGDMFRRMSSLTSLDLSNFDTSKVTDMGAMFA

-301 TFKFVGVEG
+301 TFKFVESG
-310 SLTSAWKRED
+310 SENAKLTSAWKRAD
-320 GKGKAYTAEDFMKN
+320 GKGKVYT
-334 YGTGDLTAG
+334 
-343 TYVSVEIGTWGTSPY
+343 
-358 NFDETTGTLTIEAG
+358 
-372 ELSGYKESP
+372 
-381 WSENK
+381 
-386 KVDAKAIKKIVLSG
+386 
-400 KVVAPENSFLLFSG
+400 
-414 NTSADK
+414 
-420 PTNVTEIEGLSQ
+420 
-432 LDTSNVTDM
+432 
-441 SKMFKGMSSITS
+441 
-453 LDVSGFD
+453 
-460 TSKVTNMQHMFSGM
+460 
-474 SSVTSLDLSNFD
+474 
-486 TSKVTNMNYMFADT
+486 
-500 PLKKL
+500 
-505 ILGDTFKFVGGA
+505 
-517 GALTS
+517 
-522 TWMREDG
+522 
-529 KGTFYSAAD
+529 AAD
-538 FMKNYGTGDL
+538 FMN
-548 TAGTYVSVET
+548 
-558 DTWGT
+558 
-563 SPYMFDEDT
+563 
-572 GTLTIGAGKLSGYK
+572 
-586 ESPWSSDKVDSKAIK
+586 
-601 KIVLSGKV
+601 
-609 VAPENSM
+609 
-616 SLFSGKDTNHE
+616 
-627 LTNVTEIEGLSQLDT
+627 
-642 SKVKNMSWMFCG
+642 
-654 LSSVTSLDISGF
+654 
-666 DTSNVTDMAC
+666 
-676 MFYGMNSITSL
+676 
-687 EVSSFDTSNV
+687 
-697 KDMQKMFRHMS
+697 
-708 SVTSLDLSNFD
+708 
-719 TSEVTTMNYMFADTP
+719 
-734 LKKLILGDT
+734 
-743 FKFVDGTGALTSA
+743 
-756 WKREDGK
+756 
-763 GKAYTADDF
+763 
-772 IKNYGTGDLTAG
+772 NYGTGDLTAG

-806 LTIEAGELSGYAE
+806 LTIEAGELSGYE
-819 SPWNS
+819 KSPWNS
-824 GTVDIEAIK
+824 GTVDYEAIK
-833 KIVLSGKVVAPENSN
+833 KIVLSGKVVAPKYSG
-848 YLFSTSTAN
+848 YLFSSTYTGKQ
-857 NDLTNVTEI
+857 LKNVTEI

-881 YMFFGMSSVTGL
+881 CMFSDMRSVINL
-893 DVSSFD
+893 DVSGFD
-899 TSNVTNMYDMF
+899 TSNVTSMNYMFKNM
-910 YNLSRVT
+910 SSIT

-928 VTSMPYMFTN
+928 VTGMYTMFQGLSRV
-938 TSLKKLTLGDTFKFV
+938 TSLDLSNFDTHKVTDMRDMFVDTPLKKLILGDTFKFV
-953 NGEGDLTSAW
+953 ESGSENAKLTSAW
-963 KREDGKG
+963 KREDGTGKVY
-970 TFYSA
+970 TA
-975 KDFMK
+975 EDFMK

-994 VETGTWGTSPYTFD
+994 VETGTWGTSPYMFD

-1015 IGAGE
+1015 IEAGE
-1020 LSSYKE
+1020 LSGYEE
-1026 SPWSENKKVDATAIK
+1026 SPWNSDKVDSEAIK
-1041 KIVLSGKVVAP
+1041 KIVLAGKVVAP
-1052 ENSFLL
+1052 EDSSNL
-1058 FSGNTSADKPTNVT
+1058 FSYSYLKNVT
-1072 EIEGLSQLDTSNVTD
+1072 EIDGLSQLDTSNVTD
-1087 MSKMFKGMSSI
+1087 MREMFRGMNSI
-1098 TSLDVSGFDTSKVT
+1098 TSLD
-1112 NMQHMFSG
+1112 
-1120 MSSVTSLDVSGF
+1120 LSGF
-1132 DTSNVTDMA
+1132 DTSNVTDMYA
-1141 NMFRGM
+1141 MFYDMSNLTSLDLSNFDTSKVTDMSYMFEGM

-1171 KAPLKK
+1171 IVPLNK
-1177 LILGNH
+1177 LTLGDH

-1195 KALNDGDQ
+1195 KALNEGDQ

-1289 SYYVGVGKLKVGDK
+1289 SYYVGAGKLKVGDK

-1325 ESSGSIDQVD
+1325 ESSGSIDQAD

-1361 EVISW
+1361 EVVSW

-1405 QPVTIGEQLGQL
+1405 QSVTIGEQLGQL
-1417 TEAHRVGISTVIEGS
+1417 TEAHRVGISTVIEGN

-1477 MGANNRGQQIPG
+1477 MGAKNRGQQIPG

-1502 INELTYKLGTQTIK
+1502 INELTYKIGTQTIK